1 MRAHG
6 GNEIARLTVLDG
18 KGGSIFGTGK
28 YVVPVYQREFAWGEK
43 EIAQLIEDVN
53 DFEGEEY
60 CLGTLVVDVRK
71 DGYEVIDGQ
80 QRLTVY
86 EVIDGQQRLTALFLL
101 LAALGIDV
109 KGKDGISLTYD
120 YRKSSNNAL
129 RAIADVN
136 DFKGGEYCL
145 GTLVVDEREGGGYEV
160 IDGQQRL
167 TALFLLLATLGID
180 VKGKDG
186 ISLTYECRDSSD
198 NALRAIADGKDG
210 EDGLFAAFRT
220 VRDILSRMD
229 AADVERLKEN
239 LEKTVIFRVQVP
251 ANTDRNRY
259 FEVMNTRGEQLEPA
273 DLVKADL
280 MGMLTRESD
289 RSKAAEIW
297 QACSDMTGYVQMHF
311 PAERRKRLFGERW
324 NELPSVAWESGDAS
338 DDAAAHDAAGEG
350 KADKSS
356 IADILSQKSA
366 QGDAAVSD
374 EDADE
379 SEAEYAGV
387 IGFPHFLLHTFKV
400 YACTHGCEAGKG
412 DSVTKEGLPDMLDDG
427 KLKQTFDALKSAC
440 CGAGGKEE
448 TKFAREFVEC
458 MLCCRMLF
466 DAFIV
471 KREKR
476 GGVTDD
482 SEVNDGGAW
491 SLKRLYCS
499 PGEKRGTR
507 KGYCVNTFRA
517 GRRKKKSRAADDPEE
532 RQVKLQ
538 ACLRVS
544 YTSPKV
550 MHWITRALLF
560 LHEKAF
566 HYDENGVRYAD
577 FADIAGLAGALV
589 KDYERCLE
597 SVAQE
602 GVKAAK
608 GFEEWINSEGDVPAL
623 GVATPNIAKADTALQ
638 PDGVPALGVATPNIA
653 KADTALQPDGV
664 PALGVATP
672 NIVFNYL
679 DYILW
684 RDRVWEGYKR
694 SKRKNAR
701 TDYKL
706 KYPEVRYDDFDFT
719 FRTSV
724 EHFYPR
730 HPKNGE
736 KWEGEEGGGVDNFGN
751 LAILSRSKNSSF
763 SNSLPSAKNVDNG
776 ILSSSAFS
784 LKLRVMAAM
793 LKEKNSVSDV
803 DAWWRE
809 EGSLLHAKEM
819 RGLLKEAFARLRPKN
834 VN

>member
-6 GNEIARLTVLDG
+6 GNDIARLTVLDG
-18 KGGSIFGTGK
+18 KGGSIFGTGR

-53 DFEGEEY
+53 DFEGEY
-60 CLGTLVVDVRK
+60 CLGTLVVDVR
-71 DGYEVIDGQ
+71 DGGY
-80 QRLTVY
+80 Y

-109 KGKDGISLTYD
+109 KGEGLAYEC
-120 YRKSSNNAL
+120 RESSNDAL
-129 RAIADVN
+129 RAIA
-136 DFKGGEYCL
+136 KC
-145 GTLVVDEREGGGYEV
+145 
-160 IDGQQRL
+160 
-167 TALFLLLATLGID
+167 
-180 VKGKDG
+180 
-186 ISLTYECRDSSD
+186 S
-198 NALRAIADGKDG
+198 KDG
-210 EDGLFAAFRT
+210 EGGLFAAFRT
-220 VRDILSRMD
+220 VRDILARMNV
-229 AADVERLKEN
+229 DVEELKKRLKR
-239 LEKTVIFRVQVP
+239 TVIFRVQVP

-289 RSKAAEIW
+289 RRKAAEIW

-311 PAERRKRLFGERW
+311 PAERRKLLFGERW
-324 NELPSVAWESGDAS
+324 DKLPSVAWESGDAS
-338 DDAAAHDAAGEG
+338 DDAAARAAAGG
-350 KADKSS
+350 DKS

-366 QGDAAVSD
+366 QEYAAAGRD
-374 EDADE
+374 DADD
-379 SEAEYAGV
+379 SEAAYVGV
-387 IGFPHFLLHTFKV
+387 IGFTHFLLHTFKV

-412 DSVTKEGLPDMLDDG
+412 DLSVTKEGLLPGMLDDG
-427 KLKQTFDALKSAC
+427 KLKQTFDALKKAC

-458 MLCCRMLF
+458 MLCCRVLF

-471 KREKR
+471 KRERR
-476 GGVTDD
+476 GSVTDD

-491 SLKRLYCS
+491 SLKRFVCS
-499 PGEKRGTR
+499 HGGKRGAR

-517 GRRKKKSRAADDPEE
+517 DGRKKKNRDADDPEE

-560 LHEKAF
+560 LHERAF
-566 HYDENGVRYAD
+566 YYDENGMRHTR
-577 FADIAGLAGALV
+577 FADIASLADALV

-602 GVKAAK
+602 GVKAAE
-608 GFEEWINSEGDVPAL
+608 GFEKWINSESEGD
-623 GVATPNIAKADTALQ
+623 
-638 PDGVPALGVATPNIA
+638 
-653 KADTALQPDGV
+653 V

-684 RDRVWEGYKR
+684 RDRVWEGRKR
-694 SKRKNAR
+694 SDRKNAH
-701 TDYKL
+701 TDYEL

-736 KWEGEEGGGVDNFGN
+736 KWERGEDGGADNFGN

-776 ILSSSAFS
+776 ILSVSASAFS

-793 LKEKNSVSDV
+793 LKKERNNVNDV

-809 EGSLLHAKEM
+809 KGSLIHAEEM

-834 VN
+834 VK

>member
-1 MRAHG
+1 MRAHDGNEIAHG
-6 GNEIARLTVLDG
+6 GNEIARLTVLDE

-53 DFEGEEY
+53 DFEGKEY
-60 CLGTLVVDVRK
+60 CLGTLVVDVR
-71 DGYEVIDGQ
+71 DGGD
-80 QRLTVY
+80 Y

-109 KGKDGISLTYD
+109 KGEGGISL
-120 YRKSSNNAL
+120 S
-129 RAIADVN
+129 
-136 DFKGGEYCL
+136 
-145 GTLVVDEREGGGYEV
+145 
-160 IDGQQRL
+160 
-167 TALFLLLATLGID
+167 
-180 VKGKDG
+180 
-186 ISLTYECRDSSD
+186 YECRDSS
-198 NALRAIADGKDG
+198 NKALDEIQKLVPHFGNECRESSDKALDALPADGKDG
-210 EDGLFAAFRT
+210 EGGLFAAFRT
-220 VRDILSRMD
+220 VRDILARMNV
-229 AADVERLKEN
+229 DVEGLKEK
-239 LEKTVIFRVQVP
+239 LKKTVIFRVQVP
-251 ANTDRNRY
+251 AKTDRNRY

-311 PAERRKRLFGERW
+311 PAERRKLLFGERW
-324 NELPSVAWESGDAS
+324 NELPSVGWEGGDAS
-338 DDAAAHDAAGEG
+338 DDAAARAAAG
-350 KADKSS
+350 KDNADKSS
-356 IADILSQKSA
+356 IADILSQKGA
-366 QGDAAVSD
+366 KENAAMSD

-412 DSVTKEGLPDMLDDG
+412 DLSVTKDGQQVPPGMLDDA
-427 KLKQTFDALKSAC
+427 KLKQTFDALFDAAC
-440 CGAGGKEE
+440 TASFKERA
-448 TKFAREFVEC
+448 KFAREFVEC
-458 MLCCRMLF
+458 MLCCRVLF
-466 DAFIV
+466 DAFVV

-476 GGVTDD
+476 GSVTDD

-491 SLKRLYCS
+491 SLKRFVCN
-499 PGEKRGTR
+499 GGKRGAR

-517 GRRKKKSRAADDPEE
+517 DGRKKKNREADDPEE

-560 LHEKAF
+560 LHERAF
-566 HYDENGVRYAD
+566 YYDENGMIRTD
-577 FADIAGLAGALV
+577 FADIASLADALV
-589 KDYERCLE
+589 EDYERCLE

-602 GVKAAK
+602 GVKAAE
-608 GFEEWINSEGDVPAL
+608 GFEEWINSESSLAGEHAHE
-623 GVATPNIAKADTALQ
+623 IR
-638 PDGVPALGVATPNIA
+638 
-653 KADTALQPDGV
+653 V

-684 RDRVWEGYKR
+684 RDRMWGERKR
-694 SKRKNAR
+694 SDRKNAH
-701 TDYKL
+701 TDYVL

-730 HPKNGE
+730 HPKNGAE
-736 KWEGEEGGGVDNFGN
+736 WKEDEYGGVDNFGN

-793 LKEKNSVSDV
+793 LKESNSVDDV
-803 DAWWRE
+803 NAWWKE
-809 EGSLLHAKEM
+809 EGSRTHADEM
-819 RGLLKEAFARLRPKN
+819 RGLLKEAFARLDAIKT
-834 VN
+834 

>member
-1 MRAHG
+1 MIAHG
-6 GNEIARLTVLDG
+6 GNGIARLTVLDE
-18 KGGSIFGTGK
+18 KGGSIFGTGR

-53 DFEGEEY
+53 DFEGEY
-60 CLGTLVVDVRK
+60 CLGTLVVDVR
-71 DGYEVIDGQ
+71 DGGD
-80 QRLTVY
+80 Y

-109 KGKDGISLTYD
+109 KGESLIYD
-120 YRKSSNNAL
+120 
-129 RAIADVN
+129 
-136 DFKGGEYCL
+136 
-145 GTLVVDEREGGGYEV
+145 
-160 IDGQQRL
+160 
-167 TALFLLLATLGID
+167 
-180 VKGKDG
+180 
-186 ISLTYECRDSSD
+186 CRDSSND
-198 NALRAIADGKDG
+198 ALDEIQKLVPHFGNECRESSDKALDALPADGKDG
-210 EDGLFAAFRT
+210 EGGLFAAFRT
-220 VRDILSRMD
+220 VRDILSRMNV
-229 AADVERLKEN
+229 DVEKLKEK
-239 LEKTVIFRVQVP
+239 LKKTVIFRVQVP
-251 ANTDRNRY
+251 AKTDRNRY

-280 MGMLTRESD
+280 MGMFTRESD

-311 PAERRKRLFGERW
+311 PAERRKLLFGERW
-324 NELPSVAWESGDAS
+324 NELPSVGWESGDAS
-338 DDAAAHDAAGEG
+338 DDAAARAAAGEG
-350 KADKSS
+350 NADKSS
-356 IADILSQKSA
+356 IADILSQKGA
-366 QGDAAVSD
+366 KEDAAVSD

-412 DSVTKEGLPDMLDDG
+412 DLSVTKDGQQVPPGMLDDA
-427 KLKQTFDALKSAC
+427 KLKQTFDALFDAAC
-440 CGAGGKEE
+440 TASFKERA
-448 TKFAREFVEC
+448 KFAREFVEC
-458 MLCCRMLF
+458 MLCCRVLF

-491 SLKRLYCS
+491 SLKRFVCN
-499 PGEKRGTR
+499 GGKRGAR

-517 GRRKKKSRAADDPEE
+517 DGRKKKNRDADDPEE

-560 LHEKAF
+560 LHERAF
-566 HYDENGVRYAD
+566 YYDENGMIHTR
-577 FADIAGLAGALV
+577 FADIASLADALV

-608 GFEEWINSEGDVPAL
+608 GFEKWINSESEGD
-623 GVATPNIAKADTALQ
+623 
-638 PDGVPALGVATPNIA
+638 
-653 KADTALQPDGV
+653 V

-684 RDRVWEGYKR
+684 RDRVWEGRKR
-694 SKRKNAR
+694 SDRKNAH
-701 TDYKL
+701 TDYEL

-736 KWEGEEGGGVDNFGN
+736 KWERGEDGGADNFGN

-793 LKEKNSVSDV
+793 LKLKERNSEGDV
-803 DAWWRE
+803 NEWWRE
-809 EGSLLHAKEM
+809 EGSLTHAKEM

-834 VN
+834 VK

>member
-1 MRAHG
+1 MRVHG
-6 GNEIARLTVLDG
+6 GNEMIARLTVLDG
-18 KGGSIFGTGK
+18 NGGSIFGTGR

-53 DFEGEEY
+53 DFEGKEY
-60 CLGTLVVDVRK
+60 CLGTLVVDVR
-71 DGYEVIDGQ
+71 DGGG
-80 QRLTVY
+80 Y

-109 KGKDGISLTYD
+109 KG
-120 YRKSSNNAL
+120 
-129 RAIADVN
+129 
-136 DFKGGEYCL
+136 E
-145 GTLVVDEREGGGYEV
+145 
-160 IDGQQRL
+160 
-167 TALFLLLATLGID
+167 
-180 VKGKDG
+180 
-186 ISLTYECRDSSD
+186 SLTYECRDSSND
-198 NALRAIADGKDG
+198 ALDEIQKLVPHFGNECRESSDKALDALPADGKDG
-210 EDGLFAAFRT
+210 EGGLFAAFRT
-220 VRDILSRMD
+220 VRDILARMNV
-229 AADVERLKEN
+229 DVERLKEK

-251 ANTDRNRY
+251 AKTDRNRY

-280 MGMLTRESD
+280 MGMFTRESD

-311 PAERRKRLFGERW
+311 PAERRKLLFGEW
-324 NELPSVAWESGDAS
+324 WDKLPSVAWESGDAS
-338 DDAAAHDAAGEG
+338 DDAAAHDAAGG
-350 KADKSS
+350 DKS
-356 IADILSQKSA
+356 IKDILSQKSA
-366 QGDAAVSD
+366 QEYAAAGRD
-374 EDADE
+374 DADD
-379 SEAEYAGV
+379 SEAAYVGV

-412 DSVTKEGLPDMLDDG
+412 DSVTKEGQQVLPGMLDDG

-448 TKFAREFVEC
+448 RAKFAREFVEC
-458 MLCCRMLF
+458 MLCCRVLF

-476 GGVTDD
+476 GSVTDD

-491 SLKRLYCS
+491 SLKRFVCS
-499 PGEKRGTR
+499 HGGKRGAR
-507 KGYCVNTFRA
+507 KGYCVNTLRA
-517 GRRKKKSRAADDPEE
+517 DGRKKKNRDADDPEE

-560 LHEKAF
+560 LRERAF
-566 HYDENGVRYAD
+566 YYDENGMIHTR
-577 FADIAGLAGALV
+577 FADIASLADALV

-602 GVKAAK
+602 GVKAAE
-608 GFEEWINSEGDVPAL
+608 GFEEWMNSEG
-623 GVATPNIAKADTALQ
+623 
-638 PDGVPALGVATPNIA
+638 
-653 KADTALQPDGV
+653 GV

-684 RDRVWEGYKR
+684 RDRVWEGHKR
-694 SKRKNAR
+694 SNRKNAH
-701 TDYKL
+701 TDYEL

-730 HPKNGE
+730 HPKNGAE
-736 KWEGEEGGGVDNFGN
+736 WERGEDGGVDNFGN

-776 ILSSSAFS
+776 ILSVSASAFS

-793 LKEKNSVSDV
+793 LKKERNNVNDV

-809 EGSLLHAKEM
+809 KGSLIHAEEM

-834 VN
+834 VK

>member
-1 MRAHG
+1 MIVHG
-6 GNEIARLTVLDG
+6 GNDIARLTVLDE

-53 DFEGEEY
+53 DFEGKEY
-60 CLGTLVVDVRK
+60 CLGTLVVDVRD
-71 DGYEVIDGQ
+71 DGA
-80 QRLTVY
+80 Y

-109 KGKDGISLTYD
+109 KGEGGISL
-120 YRKSSNNAL
+120 S
-129 RAIADVN
+129 
-136 DFKGGEYCL
+136 
-145 GTLVVDEREGGGYEV
+145 
-160 IDGQQRL
+160 
-167 TALFLLLATLGID
+167 
-180 VKGKDG
+180 
-186 ISLTYECRDSSD
+186 YECRDSS
-198 NALRAIADGKDG
+198 NKALDEIQKLVPHFGNECRESSDKALDALPADGKDG
-210 EDGLFAAFRT
+210 EGGLFAAFRT
-220 VRDILSRMD
+220 VRDILARMNV
-229 AADVERLKEN
+229 DVEGLKEK
-239 LEKTVIFRVQVP
+239 LKGTVIFRVQVP
-251 ANTDRNRY
+251 AKTDRNRY

-311 PAERRKRLFGERW
+311 PAERRKLLFGERW
-324 NELPSVAWESGDAS
+324 NELPSVGWESGDAS
-338 DDAAAHDAAGEG
+338 DDAAAHDAAGDGET
-350 KADKSS
+350 DKSS
-356 IADILSQKSA
+356 IADILSQKGA
-366 QGDAAVSD
+366 KENVAVSD

-412 DSVTKEGLPDMLDDG
+412 DLSVTKDGQQVPPGMLDDG
-427 KLKQTFDALKSAC
+427 KLKQTFDALVGS
-440 CGAGGKEE
+440 GGKEE
-448 TKFAREFVEC
+448 SAKFAREFVEC
-458 MLCCRMLF
+458 MLCCRVLF

-476 GGVTDD
+476 GSVTDD

-491 SLKRLYCS
+491 SLKRLVC
-499 PGEKRGTR
+499 PHGGKRGAR

-517 GRRKKKSRAADDPEE
+517 DGRKKKNRDADDPEE

-566 HYDENGVRYAD
+566 YYDENGMIHTR
-577 FADIAGLAGALV
+577 FADIASLADALV

-602 GVKAAK
+602 GVKAAE
-608 GFEEWINSEGDVPAL
+608 GFEKWINSESEGD
-623 GVATPNIAKADTALQ
+623 
-638 PDGVPALGVATPNIA
+638 
-653 KADTALQPDGV
+653 V

-684 RDRVWEGYKR
+684 RDRVWKEQK
-694 SKRKNAR
+694 SNRKNAR
-701 TDYKL
+701 TYYEL

-730 HPKNGE
+730 HPKNGAE
-736 KWEGEEGGGVDNFGN
+736 WERGEDGGVDNFGN

-763 SNSLPSAKNVDNG
+763 SNSLPSAKNVDND
-776 ILSSSAFS
+776 ILFSSAFS

-793 LKEKNSVSDV
+793 LKLKERNSEGDV
-803 DAWWRE
+803 NEWWRE
-809 EGSLLHAKEM
+809 EGSLTHAKEM

-834 VN
+834 VK

>member
-1 MRAHG
+1 MIVHG
-6 GNEIARLTVLDG
+6 GNDIARLTVLDE
-18 KGGSIFGTGK
+18 KGGSIFGTGR

-60 CLGTLVVDVRK
+60 CIGTLVVDVR
-71 DGYEVIDGQ
+71 DGGG
-80 QRLTVY
+80 Y

-109 KGKDGISLTYD
+109 KGEGGISLIYD
-120 YRKSSNNAL
+120 
-129 RAIADVN
+129 
-136 DFKGGEYCL
+136 
-145 GTLVVDEREGGGYEV
+145 
-160 IDGQQRL
+160 
-167 TALFLLLATLGID
+167 
-180 VKGKDG
+180 
-186 ISLTYECRDSSD
+186 CRDSSND
-198 NALRAIADGKDG
+198 ALRDIADGKDG
-210 EDGLFAAFRT
+210 EGGLFAAFRT
-220 VRDILSRMD
+220 VRDILARMNV
-229 AADVERLKEN
+229 DVERLKKR
-239 LEKTVIFRVQVP
+239 LKKTVIFRVQVP
-251 ANTDRNRY
+251 AKTDRNRY

-311 PAERRKRLFGERW
+311 PVERRKLLFGEWW
-324 NELPSVAWESGDAS
+324 NELPSVGWESGDAS
-338 DDAAAHDAAGEG
+338 DDAAAHDAAGDGET
-350 KADKSS
+350 DKSS
-356 IADILSQKSA
+356 IADILSQKGA
-366 QGDAAVSD
+366 KENVAMSD

-412 DSVTKEGLPDMLDDG
+412 DLSVTKDRRQVLPGMLDDG

-448 TKFAREFVEC
+448 KFAREFVEC
-458 MLCCRMLF
+458 MLCCRVLF

-476 GGVTDD
+476 GNVTDD

-491 SLKRLYCS
+491 SLKRFVCN
-499 PGEKRGTR
+499 GGKRSAR
-507 KGYCVNTFRA
+507 KGYCVNTFCA
-517 GRRKKKSRAADDPEE
+517 GGRKKKNREADDPEE

-566 HYDENGVRYAD
+566 YYDETGIIHTN
-577 FADIAGLAGALV
+577 FADIASLADALV
-589 KDYERCLE
+589 EDYERCLE

-602 GVKAAK
+602 GVKAAE
-608 GFEEWINSEGDVPAL
+608 GFEEWINSESV
-623 GVATPNIAKADTALQ
+623 KQAD
-638 PDGVPALGVATPNIA
+638 
-653 KADTALQPDGV
+653 V

-684 RDRVWEGYKR
+684 RDRVWERHKR

-701 TDYKL
+701 TDYEL

-730 HPKNGE
+730 NPKNGE
-736 KWEGEEGGGVDNFGN
+736 KWEGADNFGN

-763 SNSLPSAKNVDNG
+763 SNSLPSAKNVDNS

-793 LKEKNSVSDV
+793 LKLKERNSEGDV
-803 DAWWRE
+803 NEWWRE
-809 EGSLLHAKEM
+809 EGSLTHAKEM
-819 RGLLKEAFARLRPKN
+819 RGVLKEAFARLCPKN
-834 VN
+834 VK

>member
-1 MRAHG
+1 M
-6 GNEIARLTVLDG
+6 IARLTVLDG

-53 DFEGEEY
+53 DFEGKEY
-60 CLGTLVVDVRK
+60 CLGTLVVDVRD
-71 DGYEVIDGQ
+71 DGA
-80 QRLTVY
+80 Y

-109 KGKDGISLTYD
+109 KGKS
-120 YRKSSNNAL
+120 
-129 RAIADVN
+129 
-136 DFKGGEYCL
+136 
-145 GTLVVDEREGGGYEV
+145 
-160 IDGQQRL
+160 
-167 TALFLLLATLGID
+167 
-180 VKGKDG
+180 G
-186 ISLTYECRDSSD
+186 ISLTYECRKSSND
-198 NALRAIADGKDG
+198 TLRDIADGKDG
-210 EDGLFAAFRT
+210 EGGLFAAFRT
-220 VRDILSRMD
+220 VRDILSRMNV
-229 AADVERLKEN
+229 DVERLKKR
-239 LEKTVIFRVQVP
+239 LKKKLKWTVIFRVQVP
-251 ANTDRNRY
+251 AKTDRNRY

-280 MGMLTRESD
+280 MGMFTRESD

-311 PAERRKRLFGERW
+311 PAERRKLLFGERW
-324 NELPSVAWESGDAS
+324 NELPSVGWESGDAS
-338 DDAAAHDAAGEG
+338 DDAAAHDAAGDGET
-350 KADKSS
+350 DKSS
-356 IADILSQKSA
+356 IADILSQKGA
-366 QGDAAVSD
+366 KENVAMSD

-412 DSVTKEGLPDMLDDG
+412 DLSVTKDGQPVLPGMLDDG
-427 KLKQTFDALKSAC
+427 KLKQTFDAL
-440 CGAGGKEE
+440 GAGGKEE
-448 TKFAREFVEC
+448 RAKFAREFVEC
-458 MLCCRMLF
+458 MLCCRVLF

-476 GGVTDD
+476 GSVTDD

-491 SLKRLYCS
+491 SLKRFVCN
-499 PGEKRGTR
+499 GGKRGAR

-517 GRRKKKSRAADDPEE
+517 DGRKKKNRDADDPEE

-566 HYDENGVRYAD
+566 YYDENGMIHTR
-577 FADIAGLAGALV
+577 FADIASLADALV

-602 GVKAAK
+602 GVKAAE
-608 GFEEWINSEGDVPAL
+608 GFEKWINSESEGD
-623 GVATPNIAKADTALQ
+623 
-638 PDGVPALGVATPNIA
+638 
-653 KADTALQPDGV
+653 V

-684 RDRVWEGYKR
+684 RDRVWEEDKR
-694 SKRKNAR
+694 SKRKNAH

-730 HPKNGE
+730 HPKNGVE
-736 KWEGEEGGGVDNFGN
+736 WERGEDGGVDNFGN

-763 SNSLPSAKNVDNG
+763 SNSLPSAKNVDND

-793 LKEKNSVSDV
+793 LKLKERNSEGDV
-803 DAWWRE
+803 NEWWRE
-809 EGSLLHAKEM
+809 EGSLTHAKEM

-834 VN
+834 VK

>member
-1 MRAHG
+1 MRAYD
-6 GNEIARLTVLDG
+6 GNKIARLTVL
-18 KGGSIFGTGK
+18 GGEDESIFGTGK

-53 DFEGEEY
+53 DFEGEY
-60 CLGTLVVDVRK
+60 CLGTLVVDVR
-71 DGYEVIDGQ
+71 DGGD
-80 QRLTVY
+80 Y

-109 KGKDGISLTYD
+109 KGESLTYD
-120 YRKSSNNAL
+120 
-129 RAIADVN
+129 
-136 DFKGGEYCL
+136 
-145 GTLVVDEREGGGYEV
+145 
-160 IDGQQRL
+160 
-167 TALFLLLATLGID
+167 
-180 VKGKDG
+180 
-186 ISLTYECRDSSD
+186 CRDSSND
-198 NALRAIADGKDG
+198 ALDEIQKLVPHFGNECRESSDKALDALPADG
-210 EDGLFAAFRT
+210 EDGEGGLFAAFRT
-220 VRDILSRMD
+220 VRDILSRMNV
-229 AADVERLKEN
+229 DVEKLKEK
-239 LEKTVIFRVQVP
+239 LKKTVIFRVQVP
-251 ANTDRNRY
+251 AKTDRNRY

-289 RSKAAEIW
+289 RRKAAEIW

-324 NELPSVAWESGDAS
+324 NELPSVGWESGDAS
-338 DDAAAHDAAGEG
+338 DDAAAHDAAGDGET
-350 KADKSS
+350 DKSS
-356 IADILSQKSA
+356 IADILSQKGA
-366 QGDAAVSD
+366 KENVAMSD

-400 YACTHGCEAGKG
+400 YACTHGCEAGEG
-412 DSVTKEGLPDMLDDG
+412 DLSVTKEGRQVPPGMLDDG
-427 KLKQTFDALKSAC
+427 KLKQTFDALKKAC
-440 CGAGGKEE
+440 CGAVGKEE
-448 TKFAREFVEC
+448 REFAREFVEC
-458 MLCCRMLF
+458 MLCCRVLF

-471 KREKR
+471 KRERR
-476 GGVTDD
+476 GSVTDD

-491 SLKRLYCS
+491 SLKRLVCS
-499 PGEKRGTR
+499 RGEKRGAR

-517 GRRKKKSRAADDPEE
+517 DGRKKKNRDADDPEE

-560 LHEKAF
+560 WHEKAF
-566 HYDENGVRYAD
+566 YYDETGIIHTN
-577 FADIAGLAGALV
+577 FADIAGLADALV

-602 GVKAAK
+602 GVKAAE
-608 GFEEWINSEGDVPAL
+608 GFEKWINSEGD
-623 GVATPNIAKADTALQ
+623 
-638 PDGVPALGVATPNIA
+638 
-653 KADTALQPDGV
+653 V

-684 RDRVWEGYKR
+684 RDRVWEGHKR
-694 SKRKNAR
+694 SNRKNAH
-701 TDYKL
+701 TDYEL
-706 KYPEVRYDDFDFT
+706 KYQEVRYDDFDFT

-730 HPKNGE
+730 HPKNGVE
-736 KWEGEEGGGVDNFGN
+736 WKEDECGGVDNFGN

-763 SNSLPSAKNVDNG
+763 SNSLPSAKNVDND

-793 LKEKNSVSDV
+793 LKENKSVDDA

-809 EGSLLHAKEM
+809 GGSLLHAEEM

-834 VN
+834 VK

>member
-1 MRAHG
+1 MRVHDG
-6 GNEIARLTVLDG
+6 DKIARLTVLDG
-18 KGGSIFGTGK
+18 KGGSIFGTGR

-53 DFEGEEY
+53 DLEDINDLEGGEY
-60 CLGTLVVDVRK
+60 CLGTLVVDVSESAFQLRREREYCLGTLVVDERG
-71 DGYEVIDGQ
+71 DGD
-80 QRLTVY
+80 Y

-109 KGKDGISLTYD
+109 KGKDGISLTYEC
-120 YRKSSNNAL
+120 RVSSNDAL
-129 RAIADVN
+129 RDIAEGRD
-136 DFKGGEYCL
+136 G
-145 GTLVVDEREGGGYEV
+145 EGG
-160 IDGQQRL
+160 
-167 TALFLLLATLGID
+167 LFD
-180 VKGKDG
+180 
-186 ISLTYECRDSSD
+186 
-198 NALRAIADGKDG
+198 
-210 EDGLFAAFRT
+210 AFRT

-229 AADVERLKEN
+229 ADVEKLKEK
-239 LEKTVIFRVQVP
+239 LERTVIFRVQVP

-273 DLVKADL
+273 DLIKADL

-311 PAERRKRLFGERW
+311 PAERRKRLFGEW
-324 NELPSVAWESGDAS
+324 WDKLPSVGWESGDAS
-338 DDAAAHDAAGEG
+338 DDAAARAAEG
-350 KADKSS
+350 GDKS
-356 IADILSQKSA
+356 IKDILSQKSA
-366 QGDAAVSD
+366 QEYATAGRD
-374 EDADE
+374 DADD
-379 SEAEYAGV
+379 SEAAYVGV
-387 IGFPHFLLHTFKV
+387 IGFTHFLLHTFKV
-400 YACTHGCEAGKG
+400 YACTHGCEAGKE
-412 DSVTKEGLPDMLDDG
+412 DLYVTKEGRKVLPDMLDDG

-440 CGAGGKEE
+440 CGADGKEE
-448 TKFAREFVEC
+448 REFAREFVEC
-458 MLCCRMLF
+458 MLCCRVLF

-471 KREKR
+471 KRENR
-476 GGVTDD
+476 GSVADD

-491 SLKRLYCS
+491 SLKRLDCS
-499 PGEKRGTR
+499 RDEKRGTR

-517 GRRKKKSRAADDPEE
+517 AGRKKKNRAADDPEE

-544 YTSPKV
+544 YASPKV

-560 LHEKAF
+560 LHKKVF
-566 HYDENGVRYAD
+566 HYDENGIRYAD
-577 FADIAGLAGALV
+577 FADIARLADALV

-608 GFEEWINSEGDVPAL
+608 GFEEWINSESV
-623 GVATPNIAKADTALQ
+623 KQAD
-638 PDGVPALGVATPNIA
+638 
-653 KADTALQPDGV
+653 V

-684 RDRVWEGYKR
+684 RDRVWEGRKR
-694 SKRKNAR
+694 SDRKNAH
-701 TDYKL
+701 TDYEL

-730 HPKNGE
+730 HPKNGAE
-736 KWEGEEGGGVDNFGN
+736 WKEDECGGVDNFGN

-776 ILSSSAFS
+776 ILSPSSAFS

-793 LKEKNSVSDV
+793 LKERNSENDA
-803 DAWWRE
+803 DAWWKE
-809 EGSLLHAKEM
+809 GKGSLMHAEEM
-819 RGLLKEAFARLRPKN
+819 RGLLKEAFARRP
-834 VN
+834 

>member
-1 MRAHG
+1 MRVYG
-6 GNEIARLTVLDG
+6 EDEIARLTVLDG
-18 KGGSIFGTGK
+18 KGGSIFGTGR

-53 DFEGEEY
+53 DFEGEY
-60 CLGTLVVDVRK
+60 CLGTLVVDVR
-71 DGYEVIDGQ
+71 DGGD
-80 QRLTVY
+80 Y

-109 KGKDGISLTYD
+109 NGEGGISLIYDCRDSSNKALRYIAKGKDG
-120 YRKSSNNAL
+120 
-129 RAIADVN
+129 
-136 DFKGGEYCL
+136 
-145 GTLVVDEREGGGYEV
+145 EGG
-160 IDGQQRL
+160 
-167 TALFLLLATLGID
+167 LFD
-180 VKGKDG
+180 
-186 ISLTYECRDSSD
+186 
-198 NALRAIADGKDG
+198 
-210 EDGLFAAFRT
+210 AFRT

-229 AADVERLKEN
+229 VDVEKLKEKLKN
-239 LEKTVIFRVQVP
+239 TVIFRVQVP
-251 ANTDRNRY
+251 ADTDRNRY

-311 PAERRKRLFGERW
+311 PAERRKLLFGEWW
-324 NELPSVAWESGDAS
+324 NELPSVGWESGDAS
-338 DDAAAHDAAGEG
+338 DDAAARAAAGG
-350 KADKSS
+350 DKS

-366 QGDAAVSD
+366 QEYAAAGRD
-374 EDADE
+374 DADD
-379 SEAEYAGV
+379 SEAAYVGV
-387 IGFPHFLLHTFKV
+387 IGFTHFLLHTFKV

-412 DSVTKEGLPDMLDDG
+412 DLSVTKEGRQVLPGMLDDG
-427 KLKQTFDALKSAC
+427 KLKQTFDALKKAC

-458 MLCCRMLF
+458 MLCCRVLF

-471 KREKR
+471 KRERR
-476 GGVTDD
+476 GSVTDD

-491 SLKRLYCS
+491 SLKRFVCS
-499 PGEKRGTR
+499 GGKRGAR
-507 KGYCVNTFRA
+507 KGYCVNTFHA
-517 GRRKKKSRAADDPEE
+517 DGRKKKDREADDPEE

-566 HYDENGVRYAD
+566 YYDETGIIHTN
-577 FADIAGLAGALV
+577 FADIASLADALV
-589 KDYERCLE
+589 EDYERCLE

-602 GVKAAK
+602 GVKAAE
-608 GFEEWINSEGDVPAL
+608 GFEEWINSESV
-623 GVATPNIAKADTALQ
+623 KQAD
-638 PDGVPALGVATPNIA
+638 
-653 KADTALQPDGV
+653 V

-684 RDRVWEGYKR
+684 RDRVWERHKR

-701 TDYKL
+701 TDYEL

-730 HPKNGE
+730 NPKNGE
-736 KWEGEEGGGVDNFGN
+736 KWEGADNFGN

-763 SNSLPSAKNVDNG
+763 SNSLPSAKNVDNS

-793 LKEKNSVSDV
+793 LKLKERNSEGDV
-803 DAWWRE
+803 NEWWRE
-809 EGSLLHAKEM
+809 EGSLTHAKEM
-819 RGLLKEAFARLRPKN
+819 RGVLKEAFARLCPKN
-834 VN
+834 VK

>member
-1 MRAHG
+1 M
-6 GNEIARLTVLDG
+6 IARLTVLDG

-53 DFEGEEY
+53 DFEGKEY
-60 CLGTLVVDVRK
+60 CLGTLVVDVRD
-71 DGYEVIDGQ
+71 DGA
-80 QRLTVY
+80 Y

-109 KGKDGISLTYD
+109 KG
-120 YRKSSNNAL
+120 
-129 RAIADVN
+129 
-136 DFKGGEYCL
+136 
-145 GTLVVDEREGGGYEV
+145 EG
-160 IDGQQRL
+160 
-167 TALFLLLATLGID
+167 LA
-180 VKGKDG
+180 
-186 ISLTYECRDSSD
+186 YECRDSSND
-198 NALRAIADGKDG
+198 ALRDIADGKDG
-210 EDGLFAAFRT
+210 EGGLFAAFRT
-220 VRDILSRMD
+220 VRDILSRMNV
-229 AADVERLKEN
+229 DVERLKKR
-239 LEKTVIFRVQVP
+239 LKKKLKWTVIFRVQVP
-251 ANTDRNRY
+251 AKTDRNRY

-280 MGMLTRESD
+280 MGMFTRESD

-311 PAERRKRLFGERW
+311 PAERRKLLFGERW
-324 NELPSVAWESGDAS
+324 NELPSVGWESGDAS
-338 DDAAAHDAAGEG
+338 DDAAAHDAAGDGET
-350 KADKSS
+350 DKSS
-356 IADILSQKSA
+356 IADILSQKGA
-366 QGDAAVSD
+366 KENVAVSD

-412 DSVTKEGLPDMLDDG
+412 DLSVTKDGQPVPPGMLDDG
-427 KLKQTFDALKSAC
+427 KLKQTFDAL
-440 CGAGGKEE
+440 GAGGKDKEE
-448 TKFAREFVEC
+448 RAKFAREFVEC
-458 MLCCRMLF
+458 MLCCRVLF

-491 SLKRLYCS
+491 SLKRFVCN
-499 PGEKRGTR
+499 GGKRGAR

-517 GRRKKKSRAADDPEE
+517 DGRKKKNRDADDPEE

-566 HYDENGVRYAD
+566 YYDENGMIHTR
-577 FADIAGLAGALV
+577 FADIASLADALV
-589 KDYERCLE
+589 EDYERCLE

-602 GVKAAK
+602 GVKAAE
-608 GFEEWINSEGDVPAL
+608 GFEKWINSESEGD
-623 GVATPNIAKADTALQ
+623 
-638 PDGVPALGVATPNIA
+638 
-653 KADTALQPDGV
+653 V

-684 RDRVWEGYKR
+684 RDRVWKRKR
-694 SKRKNAR
+694 SKRKNAH
-701 TDYKL
+701 TYYEL

-730 HPKNGE
+730 HPKNGVE
-736 KWEGEEGGGVDNFGN
+736 WERGEDGGVDNFGN

-776 ILSSSAFS
+776 ILSPSSAFS

-793 LKEKNSVSDV
+793 LKESSVNDA

-809 EGSLLHAKEM
+809 EGSFTHAKEM

-834 VN
+834 VK

>member
-1 MRAHG
+1 MKAHG
-6 GNEIARLTVLDG
+6 GNEIARLTVLDE

-53 DFEGEEY
+53 DFEGEDVNDFEGKEY
-60 CLGTLVVDVRK
+60 CLGTLVVDVRD
-71 DGYEVIDGQ
+71 DGG
-80 QRLTVY
+80 Y

-109 KGKDGISLTYD
+109 KGEGGISL
-120 YRKSSNNAL
+120 S
-129 RAIADVN
+129 
-136 DFKGGEYCL
+136 
-145 GTLVVDEREGGGYEV
+145 
-160 IDGQQRL
+160 
-167 TALFLLLATLGID
+167 
-180 VKGKDG
+180 
-186 ISLTYECRDSSD
+186 YECRDSS
-198 NALRAIADGKDG
+198 NKALDVIQKLVPHFGNECRESSDKALDALPADGKDG
-210 EDGLFAAFRT
+210 EGGLFAAFRT
-220 VRDILSRMD
+220 VRDILSRMNV
-229 AADVERLKEN
+229 DVERLKEK
-239 LEKTVIFRVQVP
+239 LKGTVIFRVQVP
-251 ANTDRNRY
+251 AKTDRNRY

-311 PAERRKRLFGERW
+311 PAERRKLLFGERW
-324 NELPSVAWESGDAS
+324 NELPSVGWEEGDAS
-338 DDAAAHDAAGEG
+338 DDAAARAAEG
-350 KADKSS
+350 GDKS
-356 IADILSQKSA
+356 IKDILSQKSA
-366 QGDAAVSD
+366 QEYAAAGRD
-374 EDADE
+374 DADD

-412 DSVTKEGLPDMLDDG
+412 DLSVTKDGQQVLPGMLDDV
-427 KLKQTFDALKSAC
+427 KLKQTFDAL

-448 TKFAREFVEC
+448 KAKFAREFVEC
-458 MLCCRMLF
+458 MLCCRVLF
-466 DAFIV
+466 DAFVV
-471 KREKR
+471 KRERR

-491 SLKRLYCS
+491 SLKRFVS
-499 PGEKRGTR
+499 RGGKRGAR

-517 GRRKKKSRAADDPEE
+517 DGRKKKNREADDPEE

-566 HYDENGVRYAD
+566 YYDETGIIHTN
-577 FADIAGLAGALV
+577 FADIAGLADALV

-602 GVKAAK
+602 GVKAAE
-608 GFEEWINSEGDVPAL
+608 GFEKWINSEGDGP
-623 GVATPNIAKADTALQ
+623 
-638 PDGVPALGVATPNIA
+638 
-653 KADTALQPDGV
+653 

-684 RDRVWEGYKR
+684 RDRVWEEHKR
-694 SKRKNAR
+694 SARKNAH

-730 HPKNGE
+730 HPKNGAE
-736 KWEGEEGGGVDNFGN
+736 WKEDKCGGVDNFGN

-776 ILSSSAFS
+776 IPSSSAFS

-793 LKEKNSVSDV
+793 LKESSENDA

-809 EGSLLHAKEM
+809 KGSLIHAEEM

-834 VN
+834 VK

>member
-1 MRAHG
+1 MIEHG
-6 GNEIARLTVLDG
+6 GNEIIARLTVLDG
-18 KGGSIFGTGK
+18 KGGSIFGTGR

-53 DFEGEEY
+53 DFEGEYY
-60 CLGTLVVDVRK
+60 CLGTLVVDVR
-71 DGYEVIDGQ
+71 DGG
-80 QRLTVY
+80 RY

-109 KGKDGISLTYD
+109 KG
-120 YRKSSNNAL
+120 
-129 RAIADVN
+129 
-136 DFKGGEYCL
+136 
-145 GTLVVDEREGGGYEV
+145 
-160 IDGQQRL
+160 
-167 TALFLLLATLGID
+167 
-180 VKGKDG
+180 
-186 ISLTYECRDSSD
+186 SLTYECRESSND
-198 NALRAIADGKDG
+198 ALRAIAEDGKDG
-210 EDGLFAAFRT
+210 EGGLFAAFRT
-220 VRDILSRMD
+220 VRDILARMNV
-229 AADVERLKEN
+229 DVEELKKRLKM
-239 LEKTVIFRVQVP
+239 TVIFRVQVP
-251 ANTDRNRY
+251 AKTDRNRY

-311 PAERRKRLFGERW
+311 PAERRKLLFGERW
-324 NELPSVAWESGDAS
+324 NELPSVGWESGDAS
-338 DDAAAHDAAGEG
+338 DDAAAHDAAGDG
-350 KADKSS
+350 KTDKSS
-356 IADILSQKSA
+356 IADILSQKGA
-366 QGDAAVSD
+366 KENVAMSD

-400 YACTHGCEAGKG
+400 YACTHGCEAGKE
-412 DSVTKEGLPDMLDDG
+412 DLSVTKDEKQVLPGMLDDG
-427 KLKQTFDALKSAC
+427 KLKQTFDALKKAC
-440 CGAGGKEE
+440 CGAVGKEE
-448 TKFAREFVEC
+448 REFAREFVEC
-458 MLCCRMLF
+458 MLCCRVLF

-476 GGVTDD
+476 GSVTDD

-491 SLKRLYCS
+491 SLKRLDCS
-499 PGEKRGTR
+499 RSEKRGTR
-507 KGYCVNTFRA
+507 KGYCVNTFGADRK
-517 GRRKKKSRAADDPEE
+517 KKKSREADDPEE

-566 HYDENGVRYAD
+566 YYDETGIIHTN
-577 FADIAGLAGALV
+577 FADIAGLAKALA
-589 KDYERCLE
+589 KDKDYEYERCLE

-608 GFEEWINSEGDVPAL
+608 GFEEWINSEG
-623 GVATPNIAKADTALQ
+623 
-638 PDGVPALGVATPNIA
+638 
-653 KADTALQPDGV
+653 GV

-684 RDRVWEGYKR
+684 RDRVWEEHKR
-694 SKRKNAR
+694 SNRKNAH
-701 TDYKL
+701 TDYEL

-730 HPKNGE
+730 HPKNGAE
-736 KWEGEEGGGVDNFGN
+736 WERGEDGGVDNFGN

-763 SNSLPSAKNVDNG
+763 SNSLPSAKNVDND

-793 LKEKNSVSDV
+793 LKERNSVN
-803 DAWWRE
+803 DADKWWRE
-809 EGSLLHAKEM
+809 EGSLMHAEEM
-819 RGLLKEAFARLRPKN
+819 RGLFERGFRPPTP
-834 VN
+834 

>member
-1 MRAHG
+1 M
-6 GNEIARLTVLDG
+6 IARLTVLDG
-18 KGGSIFGTGK
+18 KGGSIFGTGR

-53 DFEGEEY
+53 DFEGKEY
-60 CLGTLVVDVRK
+60 CLGTLVVDVR
-71 DGYEVIDGQ
+71 DGGG
-80 QRLTVY
+80 Y

-109 KGKDGISLTYD
+109 KGK
-120 YRKSSNNAL
+120 
-129 RAIADVN
+129 
-136 DFKGGEYCL
+136 
-145 GTLVVDEREGGGYEV
+145 
-160 IDGQQRL
+160 
-167 TALFLLLATLGID
+167 
-180 VKGKDG
+180 
-186 ISLTYECRDSSD
+186 SLTYECRDSS
-198 NALRAIADGKDG
+198 NKALGEIQKLVPHFGNECRESSDKALDALPADG
-210 EDGLFAAFRT
+210 EDGEGGLFAAFRT
-220 VRDILSRMD
+220 VRDILARMNV
-229 AADVERLKEN
+229 DVEGLKEK
-239 LEKTVIFRVQVP
+239 LKKTVIFRVQVP
-251 ANTDRNRY
+251 AKTDRNRY

-311 PAERRKRLFGERW
+311 PAGRRKLLFGECW
-324 NELPSVAWESGDAS
+324 NELPSVGWESGDAS
-338 DDAAAHDAAGEG
+338 DDAAAHDAAGDGET
-350 KADKSS
+350 DKSS
-356 IADILSQKSA
+356 IADILSQKGA
-366 QGDAAVSD
+366 KENVAMSD

-412 DSVTKEGLPDMLDDG
+412 DLSVTKDGRQVLPGMLDDG
-427 KLKQTFDALKSAC
+427 KLKQTFDALKREC
-440 CGAGGKEE
+440 YGVGGKEE
-448 TKFAREFVEC
+448 KAKFAREFVEC
-458 MLCCRMLF
+458 MLCCRVLF

-471 KREKR
+471 KRERR

-491 SLKRLYCS
+491 SLKRFVCN
-499 PGEKRGTR
+499 GGKRGAR

-517 GRRKKKSRAADDPEE
+517 DGRKKKNRDADDPEE

-566 HYDENGVRYAD
+566 YYDENGMIHTR
-577 FADIAGLAGALV
+577 FADIASLADALV

-602 GVKAAK
+602 GVKAAE
-608 GFEEWINSEGDVPAL
+608 GFEEWINSKG
-623 GVATPNIAKADTALQ
+623 
-638 PDGVPALGVATPNIA
+638 
-653 KADTALQPDGV
+653 GV

-684 RDRVWEGYKR
+684 RDRVWEGHKR
-694 SKRKNAR
+694 SARKNAH

-730 HPKNGE
+730 HPKNGGAE
-736 KWEGEEGGGVDNFGN
+736 WERGEDGGVDNFGN

-763 SNSLPSAKNVDNG
+763 SNSLPSAKNVDNR

-793 LKEKNSVSDV
+793 LERNSEGDV
-803 DAWWRE
+803 NAWWRK
-809 EGSLLHAKEM
+809 EGSFTHAKEM

-834 VN
+834 VK

>member
-1 MRAHG
+1 MIVHG
-6 GNEIARLTVLDG
+6 GNDIARLTVLDE

-53 DFEGEEY
+53 DFEGKEY
-60 CLGTLVVDVRK
+60 CLGTLVVDVR
-71 DGYEVIDGQ
+71 DGGG
-80 QRLTVY
+80 Y

-109 KGKDGISLTYD
+109 KGK
-120 YRKSSNNAL
+120 
-129 RAIADVN
+129 
-136 DFKGGEYCL
+136 
-145 GTLVVDEREGGGYEV
+145 
-160 IDGQQRL
+160 
-167 TALFLLLATLGID
+167 
-180 VKGKDG
+180 
-186 ISLTYECRDSSD
+186 SLTYECRESSND
-198 NALRAIADGKDG
+198 ALRAIADGTDG
-210 EDGLFAAFRT
+210 EVGLFAAFRT
-220 VRDILSRMD
+220 VRDILARMNV
-229 AADVERLKEN
+229 DVEGLKEK

-251 ANTDRNRY
+251 AKTDRNRY

-297 QACSDMTGYVQMHF
+297 QACSDMTGYVQMRF
-311 PAERRKRLFGERW
+311 PAERRKLLFGEWW
-324 NELPSVAWESGDAS
+324 NELPSVGWESGDAS

-350 KADKSS
+350 NADKSS
-356 IADILSQKSA
+356 IADILSQKGA
-366 QGDAAVSD
+366 KENAAVSD

-400 YACTHGCEAGKG
+400 YACTHGCEAGEG
-412 DSVTKEGLPDMLDDG
+412 DLSVTKDGRQVLPGMLDDG
-427 KLKQTFDALKSAC
+427 KLKQTFDAL

-448 TKFAREFVEC
+448 RAKFAREFVEC
-458 MLCCRMLF
+458 MLCCRVLF

-476 GGVTDD
+476 GNVTDD

-491 SLKRLYCS
+491 SLKRFVCN
-499 PGEKRGTR
+499 GGKRSAR
-507 KGYCVNTFRA
+507 KGYCVNTFCA
-517 GRRKKKSRAADDPEE
+517 GGRKKKNREADDPEE

-566 HYDENGVRYAD
+566 YYDENGVRYAD
-577 FADIAGLAGALV
+577 FADIGSLADALV

-602 GVKAAK
+602 GVKAAE
-608 GFEEWINSEGDVPAL
+608 GFEEWMNSGR
-623 GVATPNIAKADTALQ
+623 
-638 PDGVPALGVATPNIA
+638 
-653 KADTALQPDGV
+653 GV

-684 RDRVWEGYKR
+684 RDRVWEEHKR
-694 SKRKNAR
+694 SNRKNAH
-701 TDYKL
+701 TDYEL

-730 HPKNGE
+730 HPKNGAE
-736 KWEGEEGGGVDNFGN
+736 WKEDECGGVDNFGN

-776 ILSSSAFS
+776 ILSVSASAFS

-793 LKEKNSVSDV
+793 LKKERNNVNDV

-809 EGSLLHAKEM
+809 KGSLTHAKEM

-834 VN
+834 VK

>member
-1 MRAHG
+1 MIAHG
-6 GNEIARLTVLDG
+6 GNEIVARLTVLDG

-53 DFEGEEY
+53 DFEGKEY
-60 CLGTLVVDVRK
+60 CLGTLVVDVRD
-71 DGYEVIDGQ
+71 DGA
-80 QRLTVY
+80 Y

-109 KGKDGISLTYD
+109 KGEGRISLTYD
-120 YRKSSNNAL
+120 
-129 RAIADVN
+129 
-136 DFKGGEYCL
+136 
-145 GTLVVDEREGGGYEV
+145 
-160 IDGQQRL
+160 
-167 TALFLLLATLGID
+167 
-180 VKGKDG
+180 
-186 ISLTYECRDSSD
+186 CRDSSND
-198 NALRAIADGKDG
+198 ALRDIADGEDG
-210 EDGLFAAFRT
+210 EGGLFAAFRT
-220 VRDILSRMD
+220 VRDILARMNV
-229 AADVERLKEN
+229 DVEKLKEK
-239 LEKTVIFRVQVP
+239 LKGTVIFRVQVP
-251 ANTDRNRY
+251 AKTDRNRY

-311 PAERRKRLFGERW
+311 PAERRKLLFGERW
-324 NELPSVAWESGDAS
+324 NELPSVGWESGDAS

-350 KADKSS
+350 NADKSS
-356 IADILSQKSA
+356 IADILSQKGA
-366 QGDAAVSD
+366 KENVAMSD

-412 DSVTKEGLPDMLDDG
+412 DLSVTKDGRQVLLDDG
-427 KLKQTFDALKSAC
+427 KLKQTFDALKKSAC

-448 TKFAREFVEC
+448 GEFAREFVEC
-458 MLCCRMLF
+458 MLCCRVLF

-476 GGVTDD
+476 GSVTDD

-491 SLKRLYCS
+491 SLKRFVCN
-499 PGEKRGTR
+499 GGKRGAR

-517 GRRKKKSRAADDPEE
+517 DGRKKKNREADDPEE

-566 HYDENGVRYAD
+566 YYDETGIIHTN
-577 FADIAGLAGALV
+577 FADIAGLADALV

-602 GVKAAK
+602 GVKAAE
-608 GFEEWINSEGDVPAL
+608 GFEEWINSEWINSEDDVP
-623 GVATPNIAKADTALQ
+623 
-638 PDGVPALGVATPNIA
+638 
-653 KADTALQPDGV
+653 V

-684 RDRVWEGYKR
+684 RDRVWEGRKR
-694 SKRKNAR
+694 SDRKNAH
-701 TDYKL
+701 TDYVL

-736 KWEGEEGGGVDNFGN
+736 KWERGEDGGADNFGN

-763 SNSLPSAKNVDNG
+763 SNSLPSAKNVDNR

-793 LKEKNSVSDV
+793 LKLKERNSEGDV
-803 DAWWRE
+803 NEWWRE
-809 EGSLLHAKEM
+809 EGSLTHAKEM
-819 RGLLKEAFARLRPKN
+819 RGLLKEAFARLCPKN
-834 VN
+834 VK

>member
-1 MRAHG
+1 MRVYG
-6 GNEIARLTVLDG
+6 EDEIARLTVLDG
-18 KGGSIFGTGK
+18 NESIFGMGR

-53 DFEGEEY
+53 DFEGKEYSEEEKNSDSDIEDVNDFEGKEY
-60 CLGTLVVDVRK
+60 CLGTLVVDVR
-71 DGYEVIDGQ
+71 DGGG
-80 QRLTVY
+80 Y

-109 KGKDGISLTYD
+109 KG
-120 YRKSSNNAL
+120 
-129 RAIADVN
+129 
-136 DFKGGEYCL
+136 E
-145 GTLVVDEREGGGYEV
+145 
-160 IDGQQRL
+160 
-167 TALFLLLATLGID
+167 
-180 VKGKDG
+180 
-186 ISLTYECRDSSD
+186 SLTYECRDSSND
-198 NALRAIADGKDG
+198 ALRDIAEGKDG
-210 EDGLFAAFRT
+210 EGGLFAAFRT
-220 VRDILSRMD
+220 VRDILARMNV
-229 AADVERLKEN
+229 DVERLKKR
-239 LEKTVIFRVQVP
+239 LKRTVIFRVKVP

-273 DLVKADL
+273 DLIKADL

-289 RSKAAEIW
+289 RRKAAEIW

-311 PAERRKRLFGERW
+311 PAERRKLLFGERW
-324 NELPSVAWESGDAS
+324 NELPSVGWESGDAS
-338 DDAAAHDAAGEG
+338 DDEAARAAAGG
-350 KADKSS
+350 DKS
-356 IADILSQKSA
+356 IKDILPQKSA
-366 QGDAAVSD
+366 QEYATAGRD
-374 EDADE
+374 DADD
-379 SEAEYAGV
+379 SEAAYVGV
-387 IGFPHFLLHTFKV
+387 IGFTHFLLHTFKV
-400 YACTHGCEAGKG
+400 YACTHGCEAGKE
-412 DSVTKEGLPDMLDDG
+412 DLYVTKEGRKVLPDMLDDG
-427 KLKQTFDALKSAC
+427 KLKQTFDALKREC

-448 TKFAREFVEC
+448 KAKFAREFVEC
-458 MLCCRMLF
+458 MLCCRVLF
-466 DAFIV
+466 DAFVV
-471 KREKR
+471 KRENR
-476 GGVTDD
+476 GSVADD

-491 SLKRLYCS
+491 SLKRLACS
-499 PGEKRGTR
+499 RDEKRGTR
-507 KGYCVNTFRA
+507 KGYCVNTFGA
-517 GRRKKKSRAADDPEE
+517 EKKKNREADDPEE

-566 HYDENGVRYAD
+566 HYDENGVRYTD
-577 FADIAGLAGALV
+577 FADIAGLADALV

-608 GFEEWINSEGDVPAL
+608 GFEEWINKGFEEWINSEG
-623 GVATPNIAKADTALQ
+623 
-638 PDGVPALGVATPNIA
+638 GVPALGVP
-653 KADTALQPDGV
+653 ALGV

-684 RDRVWEGYKR
+684 RDRVWERHKR

-701 TDYKL
+701 TDYEL

-736 KWEGEEGGGVDNFGN
+736 EWERGEDGGADGGVDNFGN

-793 LKEKNSVSDV
+793 LKEKNNVNDV
-803 DAWWRE
+803 NAWWKDK
-809 EGSLLHAKEM
+809 GSLIHADEM
-819 RGLLKEAFARLRPKN
+819 RGLLKEAFARLDAIKT
-834 VN
+834 

>member
-6 GNEIARLTVLDG
+6 GNGIARLTVLDG
-18 KGGSIFGTGK
+18 KGGSIFGTGR

-53 DFEGEEY
+53 DFEGKEY
-60 CLGTLVVDVRK
+60 CLGTLVVDVR
-71 DGYEVIDGQ
+71 DNDY
-80 QRLTVY
+80 Y

-109 KGKDGISLTYD
+109 Q
-120 YRKSSNNAL
+120 
-129 RAIADVN
+129 
-136 DFKGGEYCL
+136 GE
-145 GTLVVDEREGGGYEV
+145 G
-160 IDGQQRL
+160 
-167 TALFLLLATLGID
+167 
-180 VKGKDG
+180 G
-186 ISLTYECRDSSD
+186 ISLTYECRKSSND
-198 NALRAIADGKDG
+198 ALRDIADGKDG
-210 EDGLFAAFRT
+210 EGGLFDAFRT
-220 VRDILSRMD
+220 VQGILSRMD
-229 AADVERLKEN
+229 VDVERLKKRLKE
-239 LEKTVIFRVQVP
+239 TVIFRVQVP
-251 ANTDRNRY
+251 AKTDRNRY

-280 MGMLTRESD
+280 MSMLTRESD

-311 PAERRKRLFGERW
+311 PAERRKLLFGERW

-350 KADKSS
+350 NADKSS
-356 IADILSQKSA
+356 IADILSQKGA
-366 QGDAAVSD
+366 KENVAMSD

-412 DSVTKEGLPDMLDDG
+412 DLSVTKDGQQVPPGMLDDA
-427 KLKQTFDALKSAC
+427 KLKQTFDALFDAAC
-440 CGAGGKEE
+440 TASFKERA
-448 TKFAREFVEC
+448 KFAREFVEC
-458 MLCCRMLF
+458 MLCCRVLF

-476 GGVTDD
+476 GSVTDD

-491 SLKRLYCS
+491 SLKRFVCS
-499 PGEKRGTR
+499 HGGKRGAR
-507 KGYCVNTFRA
+507 KGYCVNTFHA
-517 GRRKKKSRAADDPEE
+517 DGRKKKNRDADDPEE

-566 HYDENGVRYAD
+566 YYDENGMIHTR
-577 FADIAGLAGALV
+577 FADIASLADALV

-602 GVKAAK
+602 GVKAAE
-608 GFEEWINSEGDVPAL
+608 GFEKWINSEGD
-623 GVATPNIAKADTALQ
+623 
-638 PDGVPALGVATPNIA
+638 
-653 KADTALQPDGV
+653 V

-684 RDRVWEGYKR
+684 RDRVWKEDKR
-694 SKRKNAR
+694 SKRKNAH
-701 TDYKL
+701 TYYEL

-730 HPKNGE
+730 HPKNVA
-736 KWEGEEGGGVDNFGN
+736 EGKEDEWGGVDNFGN

-776 ILSSSAFS
+776 ILSPSSAFS

-793 LKEKNSVSDV
+793 LERNSEGDV
-803 DAWWRE
+803 NEWWK
-809 EGSLLHAKEM
+809 EGSLTHAKEM

-834 VN
+834 VK

>member
-1 MRAHG
+1 MIVHG
-6 GNEIARLTVLDG
+6 GNDIARLTVLDE

-53 DFEGEEY
+53 DFEGKEY
-60 CLGTLVVDVRK
+60 CLGTLVVDVRD
-71 DGYEVIDGQ
+71 DGA
-80 QRLTVY
+80 Y

-109 KGKDGISLTYD
+109 KGEGGISL
-120 YRKSSNNAL
+120 S
-129 RAIADVN
+129 
-136 DFKGGEYCL
+136 
-145 GTLVVDEREGGGYEV
+145 
-160 IDGQQRL
+160 
-167 TALFLLLATLGID
+167 
-180 VKGKDG
+180 
-186 ISLTYECRDSSD
+186 YECRDSS
-198 NALRAIADGKDG
+198 NKALDEIQKLVPHFGNECRESSDKALDALPADGKDG
-210 EDGLFAAFRT
+210 EGGLFAAFRT
-220 VRDILSRMD
+220 VRDILARMNV
-229 AADVERLKEN
+229 DVEKLKEK
-239 LEKTVIFRVQVP
+239 LKKTVIFRVRVP
-251 ANTDRNRY
+251 AKTDRNRY

-280 MGMLTRESD
+280 MSMLTRESD

-311 PAERRKRLFGERW
+311 PAERRKLLFGERW
-324 NELPSVAWESGDAS
+324 NELPSVGWESGDAS
-338 DDAAAHDAAGEG
+338 DDAAARAAAGEG
-350 KADKSS
+350 NADKSS
-356 IADILSQKSA
+356 IADILSQKGA
-366 QGDAAVSD
+366 KENAAVSD

-412 DSVTKEGLPDMLDDG
+412 DLSVTKDGRQVPPGMLDDV
-427 KLKQTFDALKSAC
+427 KLKQTFDALKKSAC

-448 TKFAREFVEC
+448 RKFAREFVEC
-458 MLCCRMLF
+458 MLCCRVLF

-476 GGVTDD
+476 GSVTDD

-491 SLKRLYCS
+491 SLKRFVS
-499 PGEKRGTR
+499 HGGKRGAR
-507 KGYCVNTFRA
+507 KGYCVNTFVA
-517 GRRKKKSRAADDPEE
+517 DGRKKKNRDADDPEE

-560 LHEKAF
+560 WHERAF
-566 HYDENGVRYAD
+566 YYDENGMIHTR
-577 FADIAGLAGALV
+577 FADIASLADTLV

-602 GVKAAK
+602 GVKAAE
-608 GFEEWINSEGDVPAL
+608 GFEKWINSEG
-623 GVATPNIAKADTALQ
+623 
-638 PDGVPALGVATPNIA
+638 
-653 KADTALQPDGV
+653 GV

-684 RDRVWEGYKR
+684 RDRVWKEQK
-694 SKRKNAR
+694 SNRKNAH
-701 TDYKL
+701 TYYEL

-730 HPKNGE
+730 HPKNGVE
-736 KWEGEEGGGVDNFGN
+736 WKENECGGVDNFGN

-793 LKEKNSVSDV
+793 LKESSENDA
-803 DAWWRE
+803 DAWWIE
-809 EGSLLHAKEM
+809 EGKGSLMHAEEM
-819 RGLLKEAFARLRPKN
+819 RGLLKEAFARLCPKN
-834 VN
+834 VK

>member
-1 MRAHG
+1 MIAHG
-6 GNEIARLTVLDG
+6 ENVIARLTVLDE
-18 KGGSIFGTGK
+18 KGGSIFGTGR

-53 DFEGEEY
+53 DFEGEYCDDAVLAHDQPIEDVNDFEGKEY
-60 CLGTLVVDVRK
+60 CLGTLVVDVRD
-71 DGYEVIDGQ
+71 DGG
-80 QRLTVY
+80 Y

-109 KGKDGISLTYD
+109 KG
-120 YRKSSNNAL
+120 
-129 RAIADVN
+129 
-136 DFKGGEYCL
+136 
-145 GTLVVDEREGGGYEV
+145 EG
-160 IDGQQRL
+160 
-167 TALFLLLATLGID
+167 
-180 VKGKDG
+180 G
-186 ISLTYECRDSSD
+186 ISLTYECRESSND
-198 NALRAIADGKDG
+198 ALRDIADGEDG
-210 EDGLFAAFRT
+210 EGGLFAAFRT

-229 AADVERLKEN
+229 ADVEGLKEK
-239 LEKTVIFRVQVP
+239 LKKTVIFRVQVP
-251 ANTDRNRY
+251 AKTDRNRY

-311 PAERRKRLFGERW
+311 PAERRKLLFGERW
-324 NELPSVAWESGDAS
+324 NELPSVGWESGDAS

-350 KADKSS
+350 NADKSS
-356 IADILSQKSA
+356 IADILSQKGA
-366 QGDAAVSD
+366 KENVAMSD

-412 DSVTKEGLPDMLDDG
+412 DLSVTKDGRQVPPGMLDDG
-427 KLKQTFDALKSAC
+427 KLKQTFDTLKDALKSAC

-448 TKFAREFVEC
+448 RAAKFAREFVEC
-458 MLCCRMLF
+458 MLCCRVLF

-491 SLKRLYCS
+491 SLKRFVCN
-499 PGEKRGTR
+499 GGKRGTR

-517 GRRKKKSRAADDPEE
+517 DGRKKKSREADDPEE

-560 LHEKAF
+560 LHERAF
-566 HYDENGVRYAD
+566 YYDENGIIHTY
-577 FADIAGLAGALV
+577 FADIASLADALV

-602 GVKAAK
+602 GVKAAE
-608 GFEEWINSEGDVPAL
+608 GFEKWINSESV
-623 GVATPNIAKADTALQ
+623 KQAD
-638 PDGVPALGVATPNIA
+638 
-653 KADTALQPDGV
+653 V

-684 RDRVWEGYKR
+684 RDRVWEGHKR
-694 SKRKNAR
+694 SDRKNAH

-736 KWEGEEGGGVDNFGN
+736 KWEGGEGGGVDNFGN

-793 LKEKNSVSDV
+793 LKENKSVDDA

-809 EGSLLHAKEM
+809 GGSRLHAEEMRAKQTSDMPIVITGSLIHAEEM
-819 RGLLKEAFARLRPKN
+819 RGLLKKAFDALRP
-834 VN
+834 

>member
-1 MRAHG
+1 MIVHG
-6 GNEIARLTVLDG
+6 GNDIARLTVLDG

-53 DFEGEEY
+53 DFEGKEY
-60 CLGTLVVDVRK
+60 CLGTLVVDVR
-71 DGYEVIDGQ
+71 DGGG
-80 QRLTVY
+80 Y

-109 KGKDGISLTYD
+109 KGESLTYD
-120 YRKSSNNAL
+120 
-129 RAIADVN
+129 
-136 DFKGGEYCL
+136 
-145 GTLVVDEREGGGYEV
+145 
-160 IDGQQRL
+160 
-167 TALFLLLATLGID
+167 
-180 VKGKDG
+180 
-186 ISLTYECRDSSD
+186 CRDSS
-198 NALRAIADGKDG
+198 NKALGEIQKLVPHFGNECRESSDKALDALPADG
-210 EDGLFAAFRT
+210 EDGEGGLFAAFRT
-220 VRDILSRMD
+220 VRDILARMNV
-229 AADVERLKEN
+229 DVEKLKEK
-239 LEKTVIFRVQVP
+239 LKSTVIFRVQVP
-251 ANTDRNRY
+251 AKTDRNRY

-297 QACSDMTGYVQMHF
+297 QACSDMTGYVQMRF
-311 PAERRKRLFGERW
+311 PAERRKLLFGERW
-324 NELPSVAWESGDAS
+324 NELPSVGWEEGDTS

-350 KADKSS
+350 ETDKSS
-356 IADILSQKSA
+356 IADILSQKGA
-366 QGDAAVSD
+366 KENVAMSD

-412 DSVTKEGLPDMLDDG
+412 DLSVTKDGQPVLPGMLDDG
-427 KLKQTFDALKSAC
+427 KLKQSFDALKKSAC

-448 TKFAREFVEC
+448 KFAREFVEC
-458 MLCCRMLF
+458 MLCCRVLF

-476 GGVTDD
+476 GSVTDD

-491 SLKRLYCS
+491 SLKRFVCN
-499 PGEKRGTR
+499 GGKRGAR

-517 GRRKKKSRAADDPEE
+517 DGRKKKNRDADDPEE

-566 HYDENGVRYAD
+566 YYDENGIIHTY
-577 FADIAGLAGALV
+577 FADIASLADALV

-608 GFEEWINSEGDVPAL
+608 GFEEWINSEG
-623 GVATPNIAKADTALQ
+623 GTP
-638 PDGVPALGVATPNIA
+638 VV
-653 KADTALQPDGV
+653 V

-684 RDRVWEGYKR
+684 RDRVWEHKR
-694 SKRKNAR
+694 SNRKNAR
-701 TDYKL
+701 TYYKL

-730 HPKNGE
+730 HPKNVAE
-736 KWEGEEGGGVDNFGN
+736 WERADNFGN

-793 LKEKNSVSDV
+793 LKENKSVDDA

-809 EGSLLHAKEM
+809 GGSLLHAEEMRAKQTSDMPIVITGSLIHAEEM
-819 RGLLKEAFARLRPKN
+819 RGLLKKAFDALRP
-834 VN
+834 

>member
-1 MRAHG
+1 MRVHD
-6 GNEIARLTVLDG
+6 GNEIARLTVLDE

-28 YVVPVYQREFAWGEK
+28 YVVPVYQREFAWEEK
-43 EIAQLIEDVN
+43 EIAQLIEDIN
-53 DFEGEEY
+53 DFEGKEY
-60 CLGTLVVDVRK
+60 CIGTLVVDVR
-71 DGYEVIDGQ
+71 DGGG
-80 QRLTVY
+80 Y

-109 KGKDGISLTYD
+109 KG
-120 YRKSSNNAL
+120 
-129 RAIADVN
+129 
-136 DFKGGEYCL
+136 
-145 GTLVVDEREGGGYEV
+145 EG
-160 IDGQQRL
+160 
-167 TALFLLLATLGID
+167 
-180 VKGKDG
+180 G
-186 ISLTYECRDSSD
+186 ISLTYECRDSSND
-198 NALRAIADGKDG
+198 ALDEIQKLVPHFGNECRESSDKALDALPADGKDG
-210 EDGLFAAFRT
+210 EGGLFAAFRT
-220 VRDILSRMD
+220 VRDILARMNV
-229 AADVERLKEN
+229 DVEGLKEK
-239 LEKTVIFRVQVP
+239 LERTVIFRVQVP
-251 ANTDRNRY
+251 AKTDRNRY

-280 MGMLTRESD
+280 MGMFTRESD

-311 PAERRKRLFGERW
+311 PAERRKLLFGERW
-324 NELPSVAWESGDAS
+324 NELPSVGWESGDAS
-338 DDAAAHDAAGEG
+338 DDAAARAAAGEG
-350 KADKSS
+350 ETDKSS
-356 IADILSQKSA
+356 IADILSQKGA
-366 QGDAAVSD
+366 KENAAVSD

-412 DSVTKEGLPDMLDDG
+412 DLSVTKDRRQVLPGMLDDG
-427 KLKQTFDALKSAC
+427 KLKQTFDAL
-440 CGAGGKEE
+440 AGGKEE
-448 TKFAREFVEC
+448 RAKFAREFVEC
-458 MLCCRMLF
+458 MLCCRVLF

-476 GGVTDD
+476 GSVTDD

-491 SLKRLYCS
+491 SLKRFVCN
-499 PGEKRGTR
+499 GGKRGAR
-507 KGYCVNTFRA
+507 KGYCVNTFVA
-517 GRRKKKSRAADDPEE
+517 DGRKKKNRDADDPEE

-566 HYDENGVRYAD
+566 YYDETGIIHTN
-577 FADIAGLAGALV
+577 FADIAGLADALV

-602 GVKAAK
+602 GVKAAE
-608 GFEEWINSEGDVPAL
+608 GFEKWINSEG
-623 GVATPNIAKADTALQ
+623 
-638 PDGVPALGVATPNIA
+638 
-653 KADTALQPDGV
+653 GV

-684 RDRVWEGYKR
+684 RDRVWKEDKR
-694 SKRKNAR
+694 SKRKNAH
-701 TDYKL
+701 TYYEL

-730 HPKNGE
+730 HPKNGAE
-736 KWEGEEGGGVDNFGN
+736 WKEDECGGVDNFGN

-776 ILSSSAFS
+776 IRSSSAFS

-793 LKEKNSVSDV
+793 LKENKSVDDA

-809 EGSLLHAKEM
+809 GGSRLHAEEMRAKQTSDMPIVITGSLIHAEEM
-819 RGLLKEAFARLRPKN
+819 RGLLKKAFDALRP
-834 VN
+834 

>member
-1 MRAHG
+1 M
-6 GNEIARLTVLDG
+6 IARLTVLDE

-53 DFEGEEY
+53 DFEGKEY
-60 CLGTLVVDVRK
+60 CLGTLVVDVR
-71 DGYEVIDGQ
+71 DGGG
-80 QRLTVY
+80 Y

-109 KGKDGISLTYD
+109 KG
-120 YRKSSNNAL
+120 
-129 RAIADVN
+129 
-136 DFKGGEYCL
+136 
-145 GTLVVDEREGGGYEV
+145 EG
-160 IDGQQRL
+160 
-167 TALFLLLATLGID
+167 LA
-180 VKGKDG
+180 
-186 ISLTYECRDSSD
+186 YECRDSS
-198 NALRAIADGKDG
+198 NKALDEIQKLVPHFGNECRESSDKALDALPADGKDG
-210 EDGLFAAFRT
+210 EGGLFVAFRT
-220 VRDILSRMD
+220 VRDILARMNV
-229 AADVERLKEN
+229 DVERLKKR
-239 LEKTVIFRVQVP
+239 LKKTVIFRVQVP

-311 PAERRKRLFGERW
+311 PAERRKLLFGERW
-324 NELPSVAWESGDAS
+324 NELPSVGWESGDAS
-338 DDAAAHDAAGEG
+338 DDAAARAAAGEG
-350 KADKSS
+350 NADKSS
-356 IADILSQKSA
+356 IADILSQKGA
-366 QGDAAVSD
+366 KENVAMSD

-412 DSVTKEGLPDMLDDG
+412 DLSVTKEGRQVPPGMLDDG
-427 KLKQTFDALKSAC
+427 KLKQTFDALFDAAC
-440 CGAGGKEE
+440 TASFKERA
-448 TKFAREFVEC
+448 KFAREFVEC
-458 MLCCRMLF
+458 MLCCRVLF

-476 GGVTDD
+476 GSVTDD

-491 SLKRLYCS
+491 SLKRFVCS
-499 PGEKRGTR
+499 HGGKRGAR

-517 GRRKKKSRAADDPEE
+517 DGRKKKNREADDPEE

-566 HYDENGVRYAD
+566 YYDETGIIHTN
-577 FADIAGLAGALV
+577 FADIAGLADALV

-608 GFEEWINSEGDVPAL
+608 GFEEWINSEWINSEGDVP
-623 GVATPNIAKADTALQ
+623 
-638 PDGVPALGVATPNIA
+638 
-653 KADTALQPDGV
+653 V

-684 RDRVWEGYKR
+684 RDRVWEEHKR
-694 SKRKNAR
+694 SDRKNAH
-701 TDYKL
+701 TDYEL

-736 KWEGEEGGGVDNFGN
+736 KWEGADNFGN

-776 ILSSSAFS
+776 ILSVSASAFS

-793 LKEKNSVSDV
+793 LKKERNNVNDV

-809 EGSLLHAKEM
+809 KGSLTHAKEM

-834 VN
+834 VK

>member
-1 MRAHG
+1 MIVHG
-6 GNEIARLTVLDG
+6 GNDIARLTVLDE

-53 DFEGEEY
+53 DFEGKEY
-60 CLGTLVVDVRK
+60 CLGTLVVDVR
-71 DGYEVIDGQ
+71 DGGD
-80 QRLTVY
+80 Y

-109 KGKDGISLTYD
+109 K
-120 YRKSSNNAL
+120 
-129 RAIADVN
+129 
-136 DFKGGEYCL
+136 
-145 GTLVVDEREGGGYEV
+145 RE
-160 IDGQQRL
+160 
-167 TALFLLLATLGID
+167 
-180 VKGKDG
+180 
-186 ISLTYECRDSSD
+186 SLTYECRDSSND
-198 NALRAIADGKDG
+198 ALDEIQKLVPHFGNECRESSDKALDALPADGKDG
-210 EDGLFAAFRT
+210 EGGLFAAFRT
-220 VRDILSRMD
+220 VRDILARMNV
-229 AADVERLKEN
+229 DVEGLKEK
-239 LEKTVIFRVQVP
+239 LKKTVIFRVQVP
-251 ANTDRNRY
+251 AKTDRNRY

-280 MGMLTRESD
+280 MGMFTRESD

-311 PAERRKRLFGERW
+311 PAERRKLLFGERW
-324 NELPSVAWESGDAS
+324 NELPSVGWESGDAS
-338 DDAAAHDAAGEG
+338 DDAAARAAAGEG
-350 KADKSS
+350 NADKSS
-356 IADILSQKSA
+356 IADILSQKGA
-366 QGDAAVSD
+366 KENVAMSD

-412 DSVTKEGLPDMLDDG
+412 DLSVTKEGRQVLPGMLDDG
-427 KLKQTFDALKSAC
+427 KLKQSFDALKSAC

-448 TKFAREFVEC
+448 RAKFAREFVEC
-458 MLCCRMLF
+458 MLCCRVLF

-476 GGVTDD
+476 GSVTDD

-491 SLKRLYCS
+491 SLKRFVCS
-499 PGEKRGTR
+499 HGGKRGAR

-517 GRRKKKSRAADDPEE
+517 DGRKKKNREADDPEE

-566 HYDENGVRYAD
+566 YYDETGIIHTD
-577 FADIAGLAGALV
+577 FADIASLADALV

-602 GVKAAK
+602 GVKAAE
-608 GFEEWINSEGDVPAL
+608 GFEKWINSEG
-623 GVATPNIAKADTALQ
+623 
-638 PDGVPALGVATPNIA
+638 
-653 KADTALQPDGV
+653 GV

-684 RDRVWEGYKR
+684 RDRMWEEHKR
-694 SKRKNAR
+694 SKRKNAH
-701 TDYKL
+701 TDYEL

-736 KWEGEEGGGVDNFGN
+736 EWKEDECGGVDNFGN

-776 ILSSSAFS
+776 ILSVSASAFS

-793 LKEKNSVSDV
+793 LKKERNNVNDV

-809 EGSLLHAKEM
+809 KGSLIHAEEM

-834 VN
+834 VK

>member
-1 MRAHG
+1 MIAHG
-6 GNEIARLTVLDG
+6 GNKIARLTVLDG
-18 KGGSIFGTGK
+18 NGGSIFGTGR

-53 DFEGEEY
+53 DFEGKEY
-60 CLGTLVVDVRK
+60 CLGTLVVDVR
-71 DGYEVIDGQ
+71 DGG
-80 QRLTVY
+80 VY

-109 KGKDGISLTYD
+109 NGEGLAYD
-120 YRKSSNNAL
+120 CRESSNKAL
-129 RAIADVN
+129 DEIQ
-136 DFKGGEYCL
+136 K
-145 GTLVVDEREGGGYEV
+145 LVPHFGN
-160 IDGQQRL
+160 
-167 TALFLLLATLGID
+167 
-180 VKGKDG
+180 
-186 ISLTYECRDSSD
+186 ECRESSD
-198 NALRAIADGKDG
+198 EALCAAADGKDG
-210 EDGLFAAFRT
+210 ESGLFAAFRT
-220 VRDILSRMD
+220 VRDILSRMNV
-229 AADVERLKEN
+229 DVERLKEK
-239 LEKTVIFRVQVP
+239 LKKTVIFRVQVP
-251 ANTDRNRY
+251 AYTDRNRY

-280 MGMLTRESD
+280 MGMFTRESD

-324 NELPSVAWESGDAS
+324 NELPSVGWESGDAS
-338 DDAAAHDAAGEG
+338 DDAAARAAAGEG
-350 KADKSS
+350 NADKSS
-356 IADILSQKSA
+356 IADILSQKGA
-366 QGDAAVSD
+366 KEDAAVSD

-412 DSVTKEGLPDMLDDG
+412 DLSVTKDGQQVPPGMLDDA
-427 KLKQTFDALKSAC
+427 KLKQTFDALFDAAC
-440 CGAGGKEE
+440 TASFKERA
-448 TKFAREFVEC
+448 KFAREFVEC
-458 MLCCRMLF
+458 MLCCRVLF

-491 SLKRLYCS
+491 SLKRFVCN
-499 PGEKRGTR
+499 GGKRGAR

-517 GRRKKKSRAADDPEE
+517 DGRKKKNRDADDPEE

-560 LHEKAF
+560 LHERAF
-566 HYDENGVRYAD
+566 YYDENGMIHTR
-577 FADIAGLAGALV
+577 FADIASLADALV

-608 GFEEWINSEGDVPAL
+608 GFEEWINSESV
-623 GVATPNIAKADTALQ
+623 KQAD
-638 PDGVPALGVATPNIA
+638 
-653 KADTALQPDGV
+653 V

-684 RDRVWEGYKR
+684 RDRVWEGHKR
-694 SKRKNAR
+694 SDRKNAH

-730 HPKNGE
+730 NTKNGVE
-736 KWEGEEGGGVDNFGN
+736 RMLRVDNFGN

-763 SNSLPSAKNVDNG
+763 SNSLPSAKNVDND

-793 LKEKNSVSDV
+793 LKEKNNVNDV
-803 DAWWRE
+803 NAWWRE
-809 EGSLLHAKEM
+809 QGSLIHADEM
-819 RGLLKEAFARLRPKN
+819 RGLLKEAFARLRPKK
-834 VN
+834 VK

>member
-1 MRAHG
+1 MIVRD

-18 KGGSIFGTGK
+18 NGSIFGTGR

-53 DFEGEEY
+53 DLEEGKEY
-60 CLGTLVVDVRK
+60 CLGTLVVDVR
-71 DGYEVIDGQ
+71 DGG
-80 QRLTVY
+80 VY

-109 KGKDGISLTYD
+109 NGEGLAYD
-120 YRKSSNNAL
+120 CRESSNKAL
-129 RAIADVN
+129 DEIQ
-136 DFKGGEYCL
+136 K
-145 GTLVVDEREGGGYEV
+145 LVPHFGN
-160 IDGQQRL
+160 
-167 TALFLLLATLGID
+167 
-180 VKGKDG
+180 
-186 ISLTYECRDSSD
+186 ECRESSD
-198 NALRAIADGKDG
+198 EALCAAADGKDG
-210 EDGLFAAFRT
+210 ESGLFAAFRT
-220 VRDILSRMD
+220 VRDILSRMNV
-229 AADVERLKEN
+229 DVERLKEK
-239 LEKTVIFRVQVP
+239 LKKTVIFRVQVP
-251 ANTDRNRY
+251 AYTDRNRY

-280 MGMLTRESD
+280 MGMFTRESD

-311 PAERRKRLFGERW
+311 PAERRKLLFGEW
-324 NELPSVAWESGDAS
+324 WDKLPSVAWESGDAS
-338 DDAAAHDAAGEG
+338 DDAAAHDAAGG
-350 KADKSS
+350 DKS
-356 IADILSQKSA
+356 IKDILSQKSA
-366 QGDAAVSD
+366 QEYAAAGRD
-374 EDADE
+374 DADD
-379 SEAEYAGV
+379 SEAAYVGV
-387 IGFPHFLLHTFKV
+387 IGFTHFLLHTFKV

-412 DSVTKEGLPDMLDDG
+412 DSVTKEGQQVLPDMLDDG

-608 GFEEWINSEGDVPAL
+608 GFEEWINSEG
-623 GVATPNIAKADTALQ
+623 
-638 PDGVPALGVATPNIA
+638 GVPAL
-653 KADTALQPDGV
+653 GV

-684 RDRVWEGYKR
+684 RDRVWEGHKR

-701 TDYKL
+701 TDYVL

-736 KWEGEEGGGVDNFGN
+736 KWEGGEGGGVDNFGN
-751 LAILSRSKNSSF
+751 LAILSRSKNASF

-793 LKEKNSVSDV
+793 LKENKSVDDA

-809 EGSLLHAKEM
+809 GGSRLHAEEM

-834 VN
+834 VK

>member
-1 MRAHG
+1 MIAHDE
-6 GNEIARLTVLDG
+6 NKIARLTVLDG
-18 KGGSIFGTGK
+18 NGSIFGTGR

-53 DFEGEEY
+53 DLEEGEEY
-60 CLGTLVVDVRK
+60 CLGTLVVDVR
-71 DGYEVIDGQ
+71 DGGD
-80 QRLTVY
+80 Y

-109 KGKDGISLTYD
+109 KGEGRIS
-120 YRKSSNNAL
+120 
-129 RAIADVN
+129 
-136 DFKGGEYCL
+136 
-145 GTLVVDEREGGGYEV
+145 
-160 IDGQQRL
+160 
-167 TALFLLLATLGID
+167 D

-186 ISLTYECRDSSD
+186 ISLTYERRESSK
-198 NALRAIADGKDG
+198 NALRAIAADGKDGEGEGGISLIYECRESSKNALRDIADGKDG
-210 EDGLFAAFRT
+210 EGGLFDAFRT
-220 VRDILSRMD
+220 VRDILSRMNV
-229 AADVERLKEN
+229 DVEGLKKRLKG
-239 LEKTVIFRVQVP
+239 TVIFRVQVP

-289 RSKAAEIW
+289 RSVAAEIW

-324 NELPSVAWESGDAS
+324 NELPSVGWEEGDAS

-350 KADKSS
+350 EADKSS
-356 IADILSQKSA
+356 IADILSQNGAKEN
-366 QGDAAVSD
+366 AAMSD

-412 DSVTKEGLPDMLDDG
+412 DLSVTKDGRQVLPGMLDDG

-448 TKFAREFVEC
+448 RAKFAREFVEC
-458 MLCCRMLF
+458 MLCCRVLF
-466 DAFIV
+466 DAFVV
-471 KREKR
+471 KRERR

-491 SLKRLYCS
+491 SLKRFVCS
-499 PGEKRGTR
+499 GGKRGAR
-507 KGYCVNTFRA
+507 KGYCVNTFCA
-517 GRRKKKSRAADDPEE
+517 NRRKKKNREADDPEE

-560 LHEKAF
+560 LHERAF
-566 HYDENGVRYAD
+566 YYDENDMIRTD
-577 FADIAGLAGALV
+577 FADIASLADALV
-589 KDYERCLE
+589 EDYERCLE

-602 GVKAAK
+602 GVKAAE
-608 GFEEWINSEGDVPAL
+608 GFEEWINSEGS
-623 GVATPNIAKADTALQ
+623 
-638 PDGVPALGVATPNIA
+638 
-653 KADTALQPDGV
+653 V

-684 RDRVWEGYKR
+684 RDRVWEGRKR
-694 SKRKNAR
+694 SDRKNAH
-701 TDYKL
+701 TDYEL

-730 HPKNGE
+730 HPKNGAE
-736 KWEGEEGGGVDNFGN
+736 WERGEDGGVDNFGN

-763 SNSLPSAKNVDNG
+763 SNSLPSAKNADND
-776 ILSSSAFS
+776 ILSSSSAFS

-793 LKEKNSVSDV
+793 LKEGNNVGDV
-803 DAWWRE
+803 NAWWRK
-809 EGSLLHAKEM
+809 EGSRLHAEEM
-819 RGLLKEAFARLRPKN
+819 RGLLKEAFARLDALKTEMKGERRDLCAE
-834 VN
+834 

>member
-1 MRAHG
+1 MKAHG
-6 GNEIARLTVLDG
+6 GNEMIARLTVLDE

-53 DFEGEEY
+53 DFEGKEY
-60 CLGTLVVDVRK
+60 CLGTLVVDVR
-71 DGYEVIDGQ
+71 DGGDYEVIDGQ
-80 QRLTVY
+80 QR
-86 EVIDGQQRLTALFLL
+86 ITALFLL

-109 KGKDGISLTYD
+109 KG
-120 YRKSSNNAL
+120 
-129 RAIADVN
+129 
-136 DFKGGEYCL
+136 
-145 GTLVVDEREGGGYEV
+145 EG
-160 IDGQQRL
+160 
-167 TALFLLLATLGID
+167 
-180 VKGKDG
+180 G
-186 ISLTYECRDSSD
+186 ISLTYECRDSS
-198 NALRAIADGKDG
+198 NKALDEIQKLVPHFGNECRESSDKALDALPADGKDG
-210 EDGLFAAFRT
+210 EGGLFDAFRT

-229 AADVERLKEN
+229 VDVEKLKEKLKN
-239 LEKTVIFRVQVP
+239 TVIFRVQVP
-251 ANTDRNRY
+251 ADTDRNRY

-297 QACSDMTGYVQMHF
+297 QACSDMTGYVQMRF
-311 PAERRKRLFGERW
+311 PAERRKLLFGERW
-324 NELPSVAWESGDAS
+324 NELPSVGWEEGDTS

-350 KADKSS
+350 ETDKSS
-356 IADILSQKSA
+356 IADILSQKGA
-366 QGDAAVSD
+366 KENVAMSD

-412 DSVTKEGLPDMLDDG
+412 DLSVTKDGQPVLPGMLDDG
-427 KLKQTFDALKSAC
+427 KLKQSFDALKKSAC

-448 TKFAREFVEC
+448 KFAREFVEC
-458 MLCCRMLF
+458 MLCCRVLF

-476 GGVTDD
+476 GSVTDD

-491 SLKRLYCS
+491 SLKRFVCS
-499 PGEKRGTR
+499 HGGKRGAR

-517 GRRKKKSRAADDPEE
+517 DGRKKKNREADDPEE

-566 HYDENGVRYAD
+566 YYDENGIIHTY
-577 FADIAGLAGALV
+577 FADIASLADALV

-608 GFEEWINSEGDVPAL
+608 GFEEWINSEG
-623 GVATPNIAKADTALQ
+623 GTP
-638 PDGVPALGVATPNIA
+638 VV
-653 KADTALQPDGV
+653 V

-684 RDRVWEGYKR
+684 RDRVWEHKR
-694 SKRKNAR
+694 SNRKNAR
-701 TDYKL
+701 TYYKL

-730 HPKNGE
+730 HPKNVAE
-736 KWEGEEGGGVDNFGN
+736 WERADNFGN

-793 LKEKNSVSDV
+793 LKKERNNVNDV

-809 EGSLLHAKEM
+809 KGSLIHAEEM

-834 VN
+834 VK

>member
-6 GNEIARLTVLDG
+6 GNEIAHGGNEMIARLTVLDE
-18 KGGSIFGTGK
+18 KGGSIFGTGR

-53 DFEGEEY
+53 DFEGKEY
-60 CLGTLVVDVRK
+60 CLGTLVVDVR
-71 DGYEVIDGQ
+71 DGGA
-80 QRLTVY
+80 Y

-109 KGKDGISLTYD
+109 KGKGGISL
-120 YRKSSNNAL
+120 S
-129 RAIADVN
+129 
-136 DFKGGEYCL
+136 
-145 GTLVVDEREGGGYEV
+145 
-160 IDGQQRL
+160 
-167 TALFLLLATLGID
+167 
-180 VKGKDG
+180 
-186 ISLTYECRDSSD
+186 YECRESSNKALDEIQKLVPHFGNECRESSD
-198 NALRAIADGKDG
+198 KALDALPADGKDG
-210 EDGLFAAFRT
+210 EGGLFAAFRT
-220 VRDILSRMD
+220 VRDILARMNV
-229 AADVERLKEN
+229 DVEVLKEK
-239 LEKTVIFRVQVP
+239 LKWTVIFRVQVP
-251 ANTDRNRY
+251 AKTDRNRY

-311 PAERRKRLFGERW
+311 PAERRKLLFGERW
-324 NELPSVAWESGDAS
+324 NELPSVGWESGDAS
-338 DDAAAHDAAGEG
+338 DDAAARAAAGEG
-350 KADKSS
+350 NADKSS
-356 IADILSQKSA
+356 IADILSQKGA
-366 QGDAAVSD
+366 KENVAMSD

-412 DSVTKEGLPDMLDDG
+412 DLSVTKDGQQVPPGMLDDA
-427 KLKQTFDALKSAC
+427 KLKQTFDAL

-448 TKFAREFVEC
+448 RAKFAREFVEC
-458 MLCCRMLF
+458 MLCCRVLF

-476 GGVTDD
+476 GSVTDD

-491 SLKRLYCS
+491 SLKRFVCN
-499 PGEKRGTR
+499 GGKRGAR
-507 KGYCVNTFRA
+507 KGYCVNTFVA
-517 GRRKKKSRAADDPEE
+517 DGRKKKNREADDPEE

-566 HYDENGVRYAD
+566 YYDENGVRYAD
-577 FADIAGLAGALV
+577 FADIASLADALV

-608 GFEEWINSEGDVPAL
+608 GFEEWINSEGLESVAQE
-623 GVATPNIAKADTALQ
+623 GVK
-638 PDGVPALGVATPNIA
+638 
-653 KADTALQPDGV
+653 GV

-684 RDRVWEGYKR
+684 RDRVWEEHKR
-694 SKRKNAR
+694 SDRKNAR
-701 TDYKL
+701 TDYVL

-736 KWEGEEGGGVDNFGN
+736 KWEGGEGGGVDNFGN

-763 SNSLPSAKNVDNG
+763 SNSLPSAKNVDNR

-793 LKEKNSVSDV
+793 LKLKERNSEGDV
-803 DAWWRE
+803 NEWWRE
-809 EGSLLHAKEM
+809 EGSLMHAEEM

-834 VN
+834 VK

>member
-1 MRAHG
+1 MKAHG
-6 GNEIARLTVLDG
+6 GNEIARLTVLDE

-53 DFEGEEY
+53 DFEGKEY
-60 CLGTLVVDVRK
+60 CIGTLVVDVR
-71 DGYEVIDGQ
+71 DGGG
-80 QRLTVY
+80 Y

-109 KGKDGISLTYD
+109 KGEGGISLIYD
-120 YRKSSNNAL
+120 
-129 RAIADVN
+129 
-136 DFKGGEYCL
+136 
-145 GTLVVDEREGGGYEV
+145 
-160 IDGQQRL
+160 
-167 TALFLLLATLGID
+167 
-180 VKGKDG
+180 
-186 ISLTYECRDSSD
+186 CRDSSND
-198 NALRAIADGKDG
+198 ALRDIADGKDG
-210 EDGLFAAFRT
+210 EGGLFAAFRT
-220 VRDILSRMD
+220 VRDILARMNV
-229 AADVERLKEN
+229 DVERLKKR
-239 LEKTVIFRVQVP
+239 LKKTVIFRVQVP
-251 ANTDRNRY
+251 AKTDRNRY

-311 PAERRKRLFGERW
+311 PVERRKLLFGEWW
-324 NELPSVAWESGDAS
+324 NELPSVGWESGDAS
-338 DDAAAHDAAGEG
+338 DDAAAHDAAGDGET
-350 KADKSS
+350 DKSS
-356 IADILSQKSA
+356 IADILSQKGA
-366 QGDAAVSD
+366 KENVAMSD

-412 DSVTKEGLPDMLDDG
+412 DLSVTKDRRQVLPGMLDDG

-448 TKFAREFVEC
+448 KFAREFVEC
-458 MLCCRMLF
+458 MLCCRVLF

-476 GGVTDD
+476 GNVTDD

-491 SLKRLYCS
+491 SLKRFVCN
-499 PGEKRGTR
+499 GGKRSAR
-507 KGYCVNTFRA
+507 KGYCVNTFCA
-517 GRRKKKSRAADDPEE
+517 GGRKKKNREADDPEE

-566 HYDENGVRYAD
+566 YYDETGIIHTN
-577 FADIAGLAGALV
+577 FADIASLADALV
-589 KDYERCLE
+589 EDYERCLE

-602 GVKAAK
+602 GVKAAE
-608 GFEEWINSEGDVPAL
+608 GFEEWINSESV
-623 GVATPNIAKADTALQ
+623 KQAD
-638 PDGVPALGVATPNIA
+638 
-653 KADTALQPDGV
+653 V

-684 RDRVWEGYKR
+684 RDRVWERHKR

-701 TDYKL
+701 TDYEL

-730 HPKNGE
+730 NPKNGE
-736 KWEGEEGGGVDNFGN
+736 KWEGADNFGN

-763 SNSLPSAKNVDNG
+763 SNSLPSAKNVDNS

-793 LKEKNSVSDV
+793 LKLKERNSEGDV
-803 DAWWRE
+803 NEWWRE
-809 EGSLLHAKEM
+809 EGSLTHAKEM
-819 RGLLKEAFARLRPKN
+819 RGVLKEAFARLCPKN
-834 VN
+834 VK

>member
-1 MRAHG
+1 MRAHD

-18 KGGSIFGTGK
+18 KGGSIFGTGR

-60 CLGTLVVDVRK
+60 CLGTLVVDERK
-71 DGYEVIDGQ
+71 DG
-80 QRLTVY
+80 Y

-109 KGKDGISLTYD
+109 KG
-120 YRKSSNNAL
+120 
-129 RAIADVN
+129 
-136 DFKGGEYCL
+136 E
-145 GTLVVDEREGGGYEV
+145 
-160 IDGQQRL
+160 
-167 TALFLLLATLGID
+167 
-180 VKGKDG
+180 
-186 ISLTYECRDSSD
+186 SLTYECRDSSND
-198 NALRAIADGKDG
+198 ALRDIADGKDGEGEGRISLTYECRESSDEALRGNGADGKDG

-220 VRDILSRMD
+220 VRDILARMNV
-229 AADVERLKEN
+229 DVEKLKEK
-239 LEKTVIFRVQVP
+239 LKRTVIFRVQVP

-289 RSKAAEIW
+289 RSTAAEIW

-311 PAERRKRLFGERW
+311 PAERRKRLFGEGW
-324 NELPSVAWESGDAS
+324 DKLPSVGWEEGDAS
-338 DDAAAHDAAGEG
+338 DDAAARAAAG
-350 KADKSS
+350 KDNADKSS
-356 IADILSQKSA
+356 IADILSQKGA
-366 QGDAAVSD
+366 KENAAMSD

-412 DSVTKEGLPDMLDDG
+412 DLSVTKEGRQVLPGMLDDG
-427 KLKQTFDALKSAC
+427 KLKQTFDDALKRAC

-448 TKFAREFVEC
+448 RAKFAREFVEC
-458 MLCCRMLF
+458 MLSCRVLF

-471 KREKR
+471 KRERR

-491 SLKRLYCS
+491 SLKRFVS
-499 PGEKRGTR
+499 APGKRGAR
-507 KGYCVNTFRA
+507 KGYCVNTFCA
-517 GRRKKKSRAADDPEE
+517 NRRKKKNREADDPEE

-560 LHEKAF
+560 LHERAF
-566 HYDENGVRYAD
+566 YYDENGMIRTD
-577 FADIAGLAGALV
+577 FADIASLADALV
-589 KDYERCLE
+589 EDYERCLE

-602 GVKAAK
+602 GVKAAE
-608 GFEEWINSEGDVPAL
+608 GFEEWINSEGSLA
-623 GVATPNIAKADTALQ
+623 GEHAHEIR
-638 PDGVPALGVATPNIA
+638 
-653 KADTALQPDGV
+653 V

-684 RDRVWEGYKR
+684 RDRMWEEHKR
-694 SKRKNAR
+694 SDRKNAH
-701 TDYKL
+701 TDYEL

-730 HPKNGE
+730 HPKNGAE
-736 KWEGEEGGGVDNFGN
+736 WKEDEYGGVDNFGN

-763 SNSLPSAKNVDNG
+763 SNSLPSAKNADND

-793 LKEKNSVSDV
+793 LLKERNSVGDV
-803 DAWWRE
+803 NAWWRK
-809 EGSLLHAKEM
+809 EGSRMHADEM
-819 RGLLKEAFARLRPKN
+819 RGLLKEAFARLDAIKT
-834 VN
+834 

>member
-1 MRAHG
+1 MIVHG
-6 GNEIARLTVLDG
+6 GNDIARLTVLDE

-53 DFEGEEY
+53 DFEGKEY
-60 CLGTLVVDVRK
+60 CLGTLVVDVRD
-71 DGYEVIDGQ
+71 DGA
-80 QRLTVY
+80 Y

-109 KGKDGISLTYD
+109 KGEGGISL
-120 YRKSSNNAL
+120 S
-129 RAIADVN
+129 
-136 DFKGGEYCL
+136 
-145 GTLVVDEREGGGYEV
+145 
-160 IDGQQRL
+160 
-167 TALFLLLATLGID
+167 
-180 VKGKDG
+180 
-186 ISLTYECRDSSD
+186 YECRDSS
-198 NALRAIADGKDG
+198 NKALDEIQKLVPHFGNECRESSDKALDALPADGKDG
-210 EDGLFAAFRT
+210 EGGLFAAFRT
-220 VRDILSRMD
+220 VRDILARMNVD
-229 AADVERLKEN
+229 AEGLKEK
-239 LEKTVIFRVQVP
+239 LKGTVIFRVQVP
-251 ANTDRNRY
+251 AKTDRNRY

-324 NELPSVAWESGDAS
+324 DKLPSVAWESGDAS
-338 DDAAAHDAAGEG
+338 DDAAARAAEG
-350 KADKSS
+350 GDKS
-356 IADILSQKSA
+356 IKDILSQKSA
-366 QGDAAVSD
+366 QEYAAAGRD
-374 EDADE
+374 DADD
-379 SEAEYAGV
+379 SEAAYVGV
-387 IGFPHFLLHTFKV
+387 IGFTHFLLHTFKV

-412 DSVTKEGLPDMLDDG
+412 DLSVTKDGQQVPPGMLDDG
-427 KLKQTFDALKSAC
+427 KLKQTFDALKREC
-440 CGAGGKEE
+440 YGAGGKEE
-448 TKFAREFVEC
+448 KAKFAREFVEC
-458 MLCCRMLF
+458 MLCCRVLF
-466 DAFIV
+466 DDFIV

-476 GGVTDD
+476 GSMTDD

-491 SLKRLYCS
+491 SLKRFVCN
-499 PGEKRGTR
+499 GGKRGTR

-517 GRRKKKSRAADDPEE
+517 DGRKKKNREADDPEE

-566 HYDENGVRYAD
+566 HYDENGVRYTD
-577 FADIAGLAGALV
+577 FADIASLADALV
-589 KDYERCLE
+589 EGYERCLE

-602 GVKAAK
+602 GVKAAE
-608 GFEEWINSEGDVPAL
+608 GFEEWINSEG
-623 GVATPNIAKADTALQ
+623 
-638 PDGVPALGVATPNIA
+638 GVPALGVP
-653 KADTALQPDGV
+653 ALGV

-684 RDRVWEGYKR
+684 RDRVWKEQK
-694 SKRKNAR
+694 SNRKNAR
-701 TDYKL
+701 TYYEL

-736 KWEGEEGGGVDNFGN
+736 KWEGGEGGGVDNFGN

-763 SNSLPSAKNVDNG
+763 SNSLPSAKNVDNS

-793 LKEKNSVSDV
+793 LKENKSVDDA

-809 EGSLLHAKEM
+809 GGSRLHAEEM

-834 VN
+834 VK

>member
-1 MRAHG
+1 MRVHD

-18 KGGSIFGTGK
+18 NGGSIFGTGR

-53 DFEGEEY
+53 DLEEGKEY

-71 DGYEVIDGQ
+71 KD
-80 QRLTVY
+80 VY

-109 KGKDGISLTYD
+109 KGKGGISLIY
-120 YRKSSNNAL
+120 
-129 RAIADVN
+129 
-136 DFKGGEYCL
+136 EY
-145 GTLVVDEREGGGYEV
+145 
-160 IDGQQRL
+160 
-167 TALFLLLATLGID
+167 
-180 VKGKDG
+180 
-186 ISLTYECRDSSD
+186 RDSSND
-198 NALRAIADGKDG
+198 ALSAIADGKDG
-210 EDGLFAAFRT
+210 DDGLFAAFRT

-229 AADVERLKEN
+229 VDVEVLKEK
-239 LEKTVIFRVQVP
+239 LESTVIFRVKVP

-289 RSKAAEIW
+289 RRKAAEIW

-311 PAERRKRLFGERW
+311 PAERRKLLFGERW
-324 NELPSVAWESGDAS
+324 DKLPSVAWESGDAS
-338 DDAAAHDAAGEG
+338 DDAAARAAAGG
-350 KADKSS
+350 DKS

-366 QGDAAVSD
+366 QEYAAAGRD
-374 EDADE
+374 DADD
-379 SEAEYAGV
+379 SEAAYVGV
-387 IGFPHFLLHTFKV
+387 IGFTHFLLHTFKV

-412 DSVTKEGLPDMLDDG
+412 DLSVTKEGRQVLPGMLDDG
-427 KLKQTFDALKSAC
+427 KLKQTFDALKKAC

-458 MLCCRMLF
+458 MLCCRVLF

-471 KREKR
+471 KRERR
-476 GGVTDD
+476 GSVTDD

-491 SLKRLYCS
+491 SLKRFVCS
-499 PGEKRGTR
+499 GGKRGAR
-507 KGYCVNTFRA
+507 KGYCVNTFHA
-517 GRRKKKSRAADDPEE
+517 DGRKKKDREADDPEE

-577 FADIAGLAGALV
+577 FADIESLADALV

-608 GFEEWINSEGDVPAL
+608 GFEEWINSEG
-623 GVATPNIAKADTALQ
+623 GTP
-638 PDGVPALGVATPNIA
+638 V
-653 KADTALQPDGV
+653 GV

-684 RDRVWEGYKR
+684 RDRVWEEYKR
-694 SKRKNAR
+694 SNRKNAR
-701 TDYKL
+701 TEYKL
-706 KYPEVRYDDFDFT
+706 MYPEVRYDDFDFT

-730 HPKNGE
+730 HPKNVAEEWKRVEDG
-736 KWEGEEGGGVDNFGN
+736 GEGGGVDNFGN

-793 LKEKNSVSDV
+793 LKENKSVDDA

-809 EGSLLHAKEM
+809 GGSRLHAEEMRAKQTSDMPIVITGSLIHAEEM
-819 RGLLKEAFARLRPKN
+819 RGLLKKAFDALRP
-834 VN
+834 

>member
-1 MRAHG
+1 MIAHG

-18 KGGSIFGTGK
+18 KGGSIFGTGR

-53 DFEGEEY
+53 DYDFEGEY
-60 CLGTLVVDVRK
+60 CLGTLVVDVR
-71 DGYEVIDGQ
+71 DGGG
-80 QRLTVY
+80 Y

-109 KGKDGISLTYD
+109 KG
-120 YRKSSNNAL
+120 
-129 RAIADVN
+129 
-136 DFKGGEYCL
+136 E
-145 GTLVVDEREGGGYEV
+145 
-160 IDGQQRL
+160 
-167 TALFLLLATLGID
+167 
-180 VKGKDG
+180 
-186 ISLTYECRDSSD
+186 SLTYECRDSSND
-198 NALRAIADGKDG
+198 ALDEIQKLVPHFGNECRESSDKALDALPADGKDG
-210 EDGLFAAFRT
+210 EGGLFAAFRT
-220 VRDILSRMD
+220 VRDILARMNV
-229 AADVERLKEN
+229 DVERLKEK

-251 ANTDRNRY
+251 AKTDRNRY

-311 PAERRKRLFGERW
+311 PAERRKLLFGERW
-324 NELPSVAWESGDAS
+324 NELPSVGWEPGDAS

-350 KADKSS
+350 NADKSS
-356 IADILSQKSA
+356 IADILSQKGA
-366 QGDAAVSD
+366 KENAAVSD

-412 DSVTKEGLPDMLDDG
+412 DLSVTKEGRQVLPGMLDDG
-427 KLKQTFDALKSAC
+427 KLKQSFDALKKSAC

-448 TKFAREFVEC
+448 AKFAREFVEC
-458 MLCCRMLF
+458 MLCCRVLF

-491 SLKRLYCS
+491 SLKRFVCN
-499 PGEKRGTR
+499 GGKRGAR
-507 KGYCVNTFRA
+507 KGYCVNTFVA
-517 GRRKKKSRAADDPEE
+517 DGRKKKNRDADDPEE

-560 LHEKAF
+560 WHERAF
-566 HYDENGVRYAD
+566 YYDENGMIHTR
-577 FADIAGLAGALV
+577 FADIASLADALV

-602 GVKAAK
+602 GVKAAE
-608 GFEEWINSEGDVPAL
+608 GFEKWINSEG
-623 GVATPNIAKADTALQ
+623 
-638 PDGVPALGVATPNIA
+638 
-653 KADTALQPDGV
+653 GV

-684 RDRVWEGYKR
+684 RDRVWEGLKR
-694 SKRKNAR
+694 SDRKNAH

-736 KWEGEEGGGVDNFGN
+736 KWEGGEGGGVDNFGN

-793 LKEKNSVSDV
+793 LKENESVDDA

-809 EGSLLHAKEM
+809 GGSRLHAEEMRAKQTSDMPIVITGSLIHAEEM
-819 RGLLKEAFARLRPKN
+819 RGLLKKAFDALRP
-834 VN
+834 

>member
-1 MRAHG
+1 M
-6 GNEIARLTVLDG
+6 IARLTVLDE

-53 DFEGEEY
+53 DFEGKEY
-60 CLGTLVVDVRK
+60 CLGTLVVDVR
-71 DGYEVIDGQ
+71 DGGDYEVIDGQ
-80 QRLTVY
+80 QR
-86 EVIDGQQRLTALFLL
+86 ITALFLL

-109 KGKDGISLTYD
+109 KG
-120 YRKSSNNAL
+120 
-129 RAIADVN
+129 
-136 DFKGGEYCL
+136 
-145 GTLVVDEREGGGYEV
+145 EG
-160 IDGQQRL
+160 
-167 TALFLLLATLGID
+167 
-180 VKGKDG
+180 G
-186 ISLTYECRDSSD
+186 ISLTYECRKSSND
-198 NALRAIADGKDG
+198 ALDEIQKLVPHFGNECRESSNDALRDIADGKDG
-210 EDGLFAAFRT
+210 EGGLFAAFRT
-220 VRDILSRMD
+220 VRDILARMNV
-229 AADVERLKEN
+229 DVEGLKEK
-239 LEKTVIFRVQVP
+239 LKGTVIFRVQVP
-251 ANTDRNRY
+251 AKTDRNRY

-311 PAERRKRLFGERW
+311 PAERRKLLFGERW
-324 NELPSVAWESGDAS
+324 NELPSVGWESGDAS
-338 DDAAAHDAAGEG
+338 DDAAARAAAGEG
-350 KADKSS
+350 NADKSS
-356 IADILSQKSA
+356 IADILSQKGA
-366 QGDAAVSD
+366 KEDAAVSD

-412 DSVTKEGLPDMLDDG
+412 DLSVTKDRRQVLPGMLDDG
-427 KLKQTFDALKSAC
+427 KLKQSFDALESAC
-440 CGAGGKEE
+440 RGAGGKEE
-448 TKFAREFVEC
+448 RAKFAREFVEC
-458 MLCCRMLF
+458 MLCCRVLF

-491 SLKRLYCS
+491 SLKRFVCN
-499 PGEKRGTR
+499 GGKRGAR

-517 GRRKKKSRAADDPEE
+517 DGRKKKNRDADDPEE

-560 LHEKAF
+560 WHERAF
-566 HYDENGVRYAD
+566 YYDENGMRHTR
-577 FADIAGLAGALV
+577 FADIASLADALV
-589 KDYERCLE
+589 EDYERCLE

-602 GVKAAK
+602 GVKAAE
-608 GFEEWINSEGDVPAL
+608 GFEKWINSADEG
-623 GVATPNIAKADTALQ
+623 Q
-638 PDGVPALGVATPNIA
+638 P
-653 KADTALQPDGV
+653 KRH

-684 RDRVWEGYKR
+684 RDRVWKEDKR
-694 SKRKNAR
+694 SKRKNAH

-730 HPKNGE
+730 HPKNGAE
-736 KWEGEEGGGVDNFGN
+736 WERGEDGGVDNFGN

-776 ILSSSAFS
+776 ILSVSASAFS

-793 LKEKNSVSDV
+793 LKKERNNVNDV

-809 EGSLLHAKEM
+809 KGSLIHAEEM

-834 VN
+834 VK

>member
-6 GNEIARLTVLDG
+6 GNVIARLTVLDR
-18 KGGSIFGTGK
+18 KGGSIFRTGR

-53 DFEGEEY
+53 DFEGKEY
-60 CLGTLVVDVRK
+60 CLGTLVVDVR
-71 DGYEVIDGQ
+71 DGGG
-80 QRLTVY
+80 Y

-109 KGKDGISLTYD
+109 KGESLTYD
-120 YRKSSNNAL
+120 CRDSSNDAL
-129 RAIADVN
+129 RDIAD
-136 DFKGGEYCL
+136 
-145 GTLVVDEREGGGYEV
+145 
-160 IDGQQRL
+160 
-167 TALFLLLATLGID
+167 
-180 VKGKDG
+180 GKDG
-186 ISLTYECRDSSD
+186 EGEGRISLTYECRESSD
-198 NALRAIADGKDG
+198 EALRGNGADGKDG

-220 VRDILSRMD
+220 VRDILARMNV
-229 AADVERLKEN
+229 DVEGLKKRLKS
-239 LEKTVIFRVQVP
+239 TVIFRVQVP
-251 ANTDRNRY
+251 AKTDRNRY

-280 MGMLTRESD
+280 MGMFTRESD

-311 PAERRKRLFGERW
+311 PAERRKLLFGERW
-324 NELPSVAWESGDAS
+324 NELPSVGWESGDAS
-338 DDAAAHDAAGEG
+338 DDAAARAAAGEG
-350 KADKSS
+350 NADKSS
-356 IADILSQKSA
+356 IADILSQKGA
-366 QGDAAVSD
+366 KENVAMSD

-400 YACTHGCEAGKG
+400 YACTHGCEAGEG
-412 DSVTKEGLPDMLDDG
+412 DLSVTKDGRQVLPGMLDDG
-427 KLKQTFDALKSAC
+427 KLKQTFDAL

-448 TKFAREFVEC
+448 RAKFAREFVEC
-458 MLCCRMLF
+458 MLCCRVLF

-476 GGVTDD
+476 GNVTDD

-491 SLKRLYCS
+491 SLKRFVCN
-499 PGEKRGTR
+499 GGKRSAR
-507 KGYCVNTFRA
+507 KGYCVNTFCA
-517 GRRKKKSRAADDPEE
+517 GGRKKKNREADDPEE

-566 HYDENGVRYAD
+566 YYDETGIIHTN
-577 FADIAGLAGALV
+577 FADIASLADALV

-602 GVKAAK
+602 GVKAAE
-608 GFEEWINSEGDVPAL
+608 GFEKWINSEG
-623 GVATPNIAKADTALQ
+623 
-638 PDGVPALGVATPNIA
+638 
-653 KADTALQPDGV
+653 GV

-684 RDRVWEGYKR
+684 RDRVWEGLKR
-694 SKRKNAR
+694 SNRKNAH

-736 KWEGEEGGGVDNFGN
+736 KWERGEDGGVDNFGN

-776 ILSSSAFS
+776 ILSVSASAFS

-793 LKEKNSVSDV
+793 LKKERNNVNDV

-809 EGSLLHAKEM
+809 KGSLTHAKEM

-834 VN
+834 VK

>member
-1 MRAHG
+1 MRAHDGNEIAHG
-6 GNEIARLTVLDG
+6 GNEMIARLTVLDG
-18 KGGSIFGTGK
+18 KGGSIFGTGR

-53 DFEGEEY
+53 DFEGKEY
-60 CLGTLVVDVRK
+60 CLGTLVVDVR
-71 DGYEVIDGQ
+71 DGGG
-80 QRLTVY
+80 Y

-109 KGKDGISLTYD
+109 KGK
-120 YRKSSNNAL
+120 
-129 RAIADVN
+129 
-136 DFKGGEYCL
+136 
-145 GTLVVDEREGGGYEV
+145 
-160 IDGQQRL
+160 
-167 TALFLLLATLGID
+167 
-180 VKGKDG
+180 
-186 ISLTYECRDSSD
+186 SLTYECRDSS
-198 NALRAIADGKDG
+198 NKALGEIQKLVPHFGNECRESSDKALDALPADG
-210 EDGLFAAFRT
+210 EDGEGGLFAAFRT
-220 VRDILSRMD
+220 VRDILARMNV
-229 AADVERLKEN
+229 DVEGLKEK
-239 LEKTVIFRVQVP
+239 LKKTVIFRVQVP
-251 ANTDRNRY
+251 AKTDRNRY

-311 PAERRKRLFGERW
+311 PAGRRKLLFGECW
-324 NELPSVAWESGDAS
+324 NELPSVGWESGDAS
-338 DDAAAHDAAGEG
+338 DDAAAHDAAGDGET
-350 KADKSS
+350 DKSS
-356 IADILSQKSA
+356 IADILSQKGA
-366 QGDAAVSD
+366 KENVAMSD

-412 DSVTKEGLPDMLDDG
+412 DLSVTKDGRQVLPGMLDDG
-427 KLKQTFDALKSAC
+427 KLKQTFDALKREC
-440 CGAGGKEE
+440 YGVGGKEE
-448 TKFAREFVEC
+448 KAKFAREFVEC
-458 MLCCRMLF
+458 MLCCRVLF

-471 KREKR
+471 KRERR

-491 SLKRLYCS
+491 SLKRFVCN
-499 PGEKRGTR
+499 GGKRGAR

-517 GRRKKKSRAADDPEE
+517 DGRKKKNRDADDPEE

-566 HYDENGVRYAD
+566 YYDENGMIHTR
-577 FADIAGLAGALV
+577 FADIASLADALV

-602 GVKAAK
+602 GVKAAE
-608 GFEEWINSEGDVPAL
+608 GFEEWINSKG
-623 GVATPNIAKADTALQ
+623 
-638 PDGVPALGVATPNIA
+638 
-653 KADTALQPDGV
+653 GV

-684 RDRVWEGYKR
+684 RDRVWEGHKR
-694 SKRKNAR
+694 SARKNAH

-730 HPKNGE
+730 HPKNGGAE
-736 KWEGEEGGGVDNFGN
+736 WERGEDGGVDNFGN

-763 SNSLPSAKNVDNG
+763 SNSLPSAKNVDNR

-793 LKEKNSVSDV
+793 LERNSEGDV
-803 DAWWRE
+803 NAWWRK
-809 EGSLLHAKEM
+809 EGSFTHAKEM

-834 VN
+834 VK

>member
-1 MRAHG
+1 MAHG
-6 GNEIARLTVLDG
+6 GNEMIARLTVLDG
-18 KGGSIFGTGK
+18 KGGSIFGTGR

-53 DFEGEEY
+53 DYEGKEY
-60 CLGTLVVDVRK
+60 CLGTLVVDVR
-71 DGYEVIDGQ
+71 DGGDYEVIDGQ
-80 QRLTVY
+80 QR
-86 EVIDGQQRLTALFLL
+86 ITALFLL

-109 KGKDGISLTYD
+109 NGEGGISLIYDCRDSSNKALRYIAKGKDG
-120 YRKSSNNAL
+120 
-129 RAIADVN
+129 
-136 DFKGGEYCL
+136 
-145 GTLVVDEREGGGYEV
+145 EGG
-160 IDGQQRL
+160 
-167 TALFLLLATLGID
+167 LFD
-180 VKGKDG
+180 
-186 ISLTYECRDSSD
+186 
-198 NALRAIADGKDG
+198 
-210 EDGLFAAFRT
+210 AFRT

-229 AADVERLKEN
+229 VDVEKLKEK

-311 PAERRKRLFGERW
+311 PAERRKRLFGEGW
-324 NELPSVAWESGDAS
+324 DKLPSVAWESGDAS
-338 DDAAAHDAAGEG
+338 DDATAHDAAGEG
-350 KADKSS
+350 EADKSS

-366 QGDAAVSD
+366 QEYAAAGRD
-374 EDADE
+374 DADE
-379 SEAEYAGV
+379 SEAAYVGV
-387 IGFPHFLLHTFKV
+387 IGFTHFLLHTFKV

-412 DSVTKEGLPDMLDDG
+412 DSVTKEGQQVLPDMLDDG
-427 KLKQTFDALKSAC
+427 KLKQTFDDLKSAC

-448 TKFAREFVEC
+448 KFAREFVEC
-458 MLCCRMLF
+458 MLCCRVLF

-471 KREKR
+471 KRERR
-476 GGVTDD
+476 GSVTDD

-491 SLKRLYCS
+491 SLKRFVCS
-499 PGEKRGTR
+499 CGGKRGTR
-507 KGYCVNTFRA
+507 KGYCVNTFHA
-517 GRRKKKSRAADDPEE
+517 DGRKKKDREADDPEE

-566 HYDENGVRYAD
+566 YYGENGIIHTY
-577 FADIAGLAGALV
+577 FADIASLADALV

-608 GFEEWINSEGDVPAL
+608 GFEEWINSEGLESVAQE
-623 GVATPNIAKADTALQ
+623 GVK
-638 PDGVPALGVATPNIA
+638 GVPAL
-653 KADTALQPDGV
+653 GV

-684 RDRVWEGYKR
+684 RDRVWEEQK
-694 SKRKNAR
+694 SNRKNAR
-701 TDYKL
+701 TYYKL

-730 HPKNGE
+730 HPKNGA
-736 KWEGEEGGGVDNFGN
+736 KWEGGEDGGVDNFGN

-793 LKEKNSVSDV
+793 LKESKSVDDA

-809 EGSLLHAKEM
+809 KGSRMHAEEM
-819 RGLLKEAFARLRPKN
+819 RGLLEEAFARLRPKN
-834 VN
+834 VK